1 MGRDPVEQLNTNR
14 SFMQRNPAVQR
25 TKNASSS
32 SYRAQG
38 PSGFLRRTRLNPMMR
53 AVAAMLAA
61 GAAFGVAGNAQ
72 AQRAF
77 SAAWMAQKNV
87 AQSTATATGRLP
99 NGQLAS
105 TVTNP
110 LAQQQKANEQLQRS
124 IGNLNL
130 AAQAIA
136 AQQATQAAA
145 RRAAQNAGSDVP
157 DGLVEGGLKV
167 DTNSLT
173 AGWHNA
179 NAPEPSQ
186 VDGRTHV
193 AIQQTGDKAILNWET
208 FNVGRNTTVDFK
220 QQADWAVL
228 NRVNDPAA
236 RPSQIQGQIKA
247 DGTVLIVNRN
257 GIVFNG
263 SSQVN
268 TRNLV
273 AAAASIKDSQFTNG
287 GIYSNGTAPSF
298 IALKEDLGK
307 VEVQAG
313 ARITT
318 KEPDSVTQG
327 GGYVLLL
334 GREVSNAGE
343 ISTGKGQ
350 TQMAAGDSFLI
361 RKGVGTEGNTFSTT
375 RGNEVAAQYVPD
387 STAGKVSN
395 TGLITAREGDITL
408 AGREVR
414 QDGVALASTTVSAR
428 GTVHLL
434 SSAADTLGTVSV
446 GKGAVTAVV
455 IEDDGKA
462 SALDSQRDALIQES
476 GAQDALRAS
485 AFLNGIGAFDNFADL
500 ADRRDQSRIEIVS
513 GGDIRFE
520 GDSLTLAT
528 GGQIAASAARRSFV
542 ADKARLDVSGAVGV
556 SVAMASNNVKVN
568 VQGNELRDSPQNRES
583 GKLFNNDVWID
594 RRNLVRVAPGVGGY
608 EGERWYA
615 AGGLLEVG
623 GYLGNQGHGIG
634 EWAAQGGTVLLGGM
648 EVVTQAGSSVN
659 LSGGSL
665 NVQTGFVNQT
675 WLKGSDGR
683 LYSLNKAPSDMV
695 FDGVYK
701 GFEAEHVRWG
711 KKNTEYFYNPL
722 IGPQRLLENGY
733 TVGRDAG
740 QLLVS
745 APTAVLEGDIV
756 TDVFNGASQTR
767 ARDAIED
774 GYRQVQTAVAR
785 GGALAVGRYSALGR
799 ADLFDTD
806 VRFGDIART
815 TQQMAVADALTAD
828 RIGTLWL
835 DSAQLNAQ
843 HLSVLDIGTL
853 GTLKVEKAVAL
864 TDGGQASLRAAF
876 IDIGADI
883 KARGGTLDVS
893 NIFTSPVASAQ
904 PRALVKDAA
913 SSIMLRDGVTL
924 DLRGRRVD
932 VGTSPED
939 TSTLAAIDGG
949 SVRIESTH
957 GVMIEKGSLID
968 VSSGAA
974 LLAKGKQKGGKGGS
988 VALVAD
994 SSATSTDAKGLLS
1007 LGGEIRGHGVNGGG
1021 TLKIE
1026 TGNALAI
1033 GLDPA
1038 TADASVL
1045 VLDASRLQSGFSNY
1059 DFNGH
1064 AGLSVA
1070 PGAQLDV
1077 AMPVY
1082 RIAPD
1087 TSAGNEGGIALQ
1099 LWTPPLLQQDVP
1111 NRQVLQRQGADLV
1124 LRAQRRVTEGGD
1136 VVIGAGSVV
1145 SVDPGRSI
1153 SLLGS
1158 GKSSFVVDGRL
1169 NAWGGGIAIDIEA
1182 PDFTSPV
1189 STSLQEHNRS
1199 VWIGEGAVLDVA
1211 ARAQTGVDASGRRY
1225 GSVRKGGTISIGGAL
1240 DWEAKG
1246 AAKAPDLALVI
1257 RPGAVLDASGS
1268 SAAIDVPV
1276 GGLWREM
1283 NVASDGGSIVL
1294 KSAHSLYLDGTLRA
1308 HAGGAN
1314 AAGGTLAV
1322 ALETPVFSKIYSLDD
1337 AIRQARELTL
1347 SQTQQ
1352 PSGLPLTLKPGQAD
1366 AALAYGK
1373 GRLGVDQVKGGGF
1386 GNLSLLVNGLLSFDG
1401 NVDLTT
1407 AQSLRIYAGSFALA
1421 DSAATDSHVRLAS
1434 SYLRLAGV
1442 TGAPTKDGEVVYTT
1456 TWRHG
1461 ASTRTSEAV
1470 FAAEADHIDIR
1481 DRVGFG
1487 AHGEIALTAGPAV
1500 VVDRRGFDTVNMT
1513 SRGDL
1518 RLLGGTPALGL
1529 LGATTT
1535 ELATMGD
1542 LTLTAAQIYPATGA
1556 NAQIR
1561 AGYDAGR
1568 VLDIRRQVEGDVAMP
1583 QSAFGILALGGDTV
1597 RQGGIVR
1604 APLGNLIVGQDG
1616 RSTYE
1621 ARASLVD
1628 LLPGSITSV
1637 SGAGLLMPYGGTTDG
1652 IGYSVAGHAIDK
1664 RAIGSSGILL
1674 TGDSVVGQAGALL
1687 DLSGGGE
1694 LTGAGFVSGRGG
1706 SVDVLRTPLANA
1718 NPANTFSNRGNG
1730 VYAIMPGFQGGY
1742 APMSPDAGASEPAI
1756 ARQITLDHDVAGL
1769 KAGTY
1774 TLLPSTYALLPGA
1787 FRVELGAERALPTA
1801 PLPVGNGSYVASG
1814 YLGVA
1819 NTAVK
1824 SSLASPLVVTPAAMV
1839 KQHATYNEMGYDA
1852 FVAADAA
1859 RRGGVRGEIAA
1870 DARNLQ
1876 LDYFY
1881 SKPKDGVSMLQFDGT
1896 ARFNPAAGSTGFGGT
1911 LSVTAVALEVT
1922 APGAGRTD
1930 GFGGA
1935 SVQADQLNAFG
1946 APRMIVGGR
1955 IDLPYADNYATFKS
1969 NAGHVVVRSG
1979 ATLRGAEIFLVADGY
1994 GDGIQVEQGASLNT
2008 LGAGAPAYDSTDG
2021 VVFSPG
2027 RAAVL
2032 GLSNGWIN
2040 LMPPVAEATP
2050 VAIQVGVCPSG
2061 ACSGQTTLYGEGT
2074 LAVATNRSF
2083 TMADTVRYGA
2093 KNLLLA
2099 VSSVNLGSDAALQQ
2113 AAANGQLPAGLSMNQ
2128 GILANLLAGNQS
2140 EGVPAVE
2147 TLVLNARESVNMYG
2161 AVSLD
2166 TLDPTTGVSS
2176 IERLVLG
2183 TPAIYGYGGADDTAK
2198 ITTGEFIWTGL
2209 TPRPPGS
2216 GEIFPGENAPGGTIG
2231 SLLGHG
2237 TLDVSATRI
2246 VLGHAPNTQPD
2257 AGFSADRL
2265 ALGFGTVNLNA
2276 SERITANAKGTLG
2289 VYEQQ
2294 GAYVTGKG
2302 YEYTGGQLNLRA
2314 PLLTGEAGSNNRIT
2328 AGGDIAVSARAG
2340 AQPAGEAPLGAQLA
2354 LTGRNITIDGTVG
2367 LPSGTLQL
2375 TASGDVTLG
2384 AGSRIDLAGQAVKFF
2399 EQTRYSRGGDLE
2411 VTSTAGNI
2419 VQAAGA
2425 VIDLSATHNRGGTMQ
2440 ATALGAGVGRID
2452 LGGRLLGTASG
2463 AYDAGGTV
2471 VPYDAAEIN
2480 VRGQTVA
2487 DFAGLNTR
2495 LNEGGVTG
2503 ARRFQIKQGDLS
2515 IGDEVKARVVEVT
2528 VDGGSL
2534 AVNGRIDASGFQIG
2548 AIRLAAKG
2556 DLMVNGTLD
2565 AHATGLR
2572 VDSYGKII
2580 DSPNRAIVDL
2590 TSTNGTLT
2598 LGSGAAI
2605 DLRAGTGV
2613 SAAQG
2618 NDGAARGTLAL
2629 NAPRRGDN
2637 DVAIGVNGTPAIQ
2650 GAKTI
2655 AVNAFRTY
2663 SDLAYATAPDVT
2675 GRTPQLITQ
2684 KFFDEVVDPEN
2695 SAFMNKALA
2704 NTSLSSRMAGLGRY
2718 HLRPGV
2724 EIVSQTADGDLSVVG
2739 DIDLS
2744 GYRYGPGANRNDPA
2758 RRGFGEPGVLVI
2770 RAGGNLNVYGSI
2782 NDGFAPPPATPD
2794 DKGWYLTEQRTK
2806 FGIPFTPDGGDIV
2819 VPIDGVVLD
2828 KGTVFPKDALL
2839 NYDVPAEAM
2848 VLPAGT
2854 VLPVTVTLG
2863 AAYTLPAGTVLRADV
2878 YYADGS
2884 LRLKAGTVLTDAV
2897 VLDSGMQLGAGTA
2910 LRGEASVQ
2918 ALVWP
2923 KGVRLPVA
2931 MKADG
2936 TIALARGALI
2946 PSMTDVQLPGDAAV
2960 NLRPEVDGVQGRNWA
2975 VAPML
2980 GQGATSWSLQLT
2992 AGADL
2997 ESADRR
3003 AVDPAKHG
3011 ALILADSHAMY
3022 NVRLTPGGTGFVW
3035 GPGGPALGYEEGT
3048 PVGELEFSVGYCDWG
3063 GPDACKV
3070 DPTRLSYFWGPGG
3083 VDLDPSFVE
3092 GTPVLPDYVTI
3103 CEWGPGICTTVINPV
3118 RDVTKYTPLSPMF
3131 SVLRTGTGDL
3141 GLAAAGNFVM
3151 ESPFGV
3157 YTAGTRSAPLLDANG
3172 LDPFN
3177 LARGNA
3183 VGGSVIGPQT
3193 ADYSAALAAY
3203 QAWYP
3208 EHGGNLDITVGGNVV
3223 GDVWGH
3229 FSGERAQMPSAAV
3242 GNWLWRQG
3250 SGTALAGS
3258 DRIATSWWINFGT
3271 YALPADVEFSTDSS
3285 PEPYLVGFTGVG
3297 TLGGGNLTLRA
3308 GGDAG
3313 LTRQLGNGQL
3323 WQRSEAI
3330 VAAVGST
3337 GRVDANGQLTLTGG
3351 GDLQLRTGGVVNPNL
3366 AAAQYASAGVNAQY
3380 QDLNGALVNLRGAA
3394 TVSAA
3399 AIGGIELRYRKAE
3412 RSIPGQEGDAMDTRP
3427 INPFVP
3433 TIGIGN
3439 AGIVLVPGDSAMYL
3453 DTPGDLVLTSVADAG
3468 RARVPNSSAFT
3479 FGGAEYGIGQGWFT
3493 LWTDRTAIN
3502 LFSAGGNL
3510 TPGTDLANLQP
3521 SGRYLGSINMSDNVT
3536 VYPSILRATAA
3547 SGSLYHGFS
3556 ATPGTQAPGRA
3567 LVLAPSAS
3575 GALEFL
3581 AGNSLFGGGY
3591 PVGMS
3596 GAVTPLPTPWA
3607 PAFVGYDA
3615 MQRPVV
3621 YNTSAEGSLTGSLG
3635 VPNYGEVDRHPL
3647 FAFGPDTLG
3656 SRALHAADA
3665 PPSLFYAAKGDILGL
3680 ASGTARKVDASGQP
3694 VPETWYRSAAPARI
3708 RAGRDIVGTEAL
3720 IVNNDPRDVSLVQAG
3735 RDILYAN
3742 LQVAG
3747 PGTLEVS
3754 AGRHITQDDR
3764 ASVVSRGALAEGDTR
3779 PGASIAMMAGM
3790 AGMGAM
3796 GVGGADFSAI
3806 ADRYLDPANRA
3817 ESGPG
3822 QSLAGQPGRVAK
3834 TYEGELAA
3842 WLKERYGFVATS
3854 DDVTDPRSALAY
3866 FRALAPEQQRVF
3878 LRSVYFAELRAGGRE
3893 FNDVDGPRYGSYL
3906 RGRGMIATL
3915 FPDLDAAGQEI
3926 VRKGDIVLYG
3936 PSGAH
3941 TDFGGDIQMMAPGGQ
3956 IVVGV
3961 QGAVPPGSAGVIT
3974 QGMGHIQLF
3983 SEGSL
3988 LLGLSRV
3995 MTTFGGDVLAWSEK
4009 GDINAGRGSK
4019 TTLVY
4024 TPPKRVY
4031 DNIGNVKLSSQVPSS
4046 GAGLATLAPIPE
4058 VPAGDMDLIAP
4069 LGTIDAGEAGIRVSG
4084 SVNLAAL
4091 QVVNAGNIQ
4100 VQGKAAGIPVIASV
4114 NVGALTNASAAASQ
4128 AAVAAQDV
4136 MQRERAAARQALPSV
4151 FTVRVLGFGNDAPG
4165 APQSSNGAQGEKFS
4179 YNPESV
4185 VQLLGGGVL
4194 TAAQQQ
4200 ALTPSERRALAR

>member
-1 MGRDPVEQLNTNR
+1 MSNKTFRRAPV
-14 SFMQRNPAVQR
+14 AH
-25 TKNASSS
+25 
-32 SYRAQG
+32 
-38 PSGFLRRTRLNPMMR
+38 
-53 AVAAMLAA
+53 AAALALAMA
-61 GAAFGVAGNAQ
+61 GLAGNAH

-87 AQSTATATGRLP
+87 AQGTATVTGYLP
-99 NGQLAS
+99 NGTPAS
-105 TVTNP
+105 MLTNP
-110 LAQQQKANEQLQRS
+110 LAQQQKANEQLRQS
-124 IGNLNL
+124 LGNLGL

-136 AQQATQAAA
+136 AQQAAQAAA
-145 RRAAQNAGSDVP
+145 RAAAQNDPSVP
-157 DGLVEGGLKV
+157 DGLADGGLKV
-167 DTNSLT
+167 DTNSLS
-173 AGWHNA
+173 AGWLNA
-179 NAPEPSQ
+179 RALNRDSQQQ
-186 VDGRTHV
+186 VDGRTV
-193 AIQQTGDKAILNWET
+193 VTVEQTADKAILNWET

-228 NRVNDPAA
+228 NRVNDPKA

-247 DGTVLIVNRN
+247 DGTVLIANRN
-257 GIVFNG
+257 GVVFSG
-263 SSQVN
+263 TSQTD

-273 AAAASIKDSQFTNG
+273 AAAAHIGDDQFKAR
-287 GIYSNGTAPSF
+287 GIYSNDTAPSF
-298 IALKEDLGK
+298 ATAKDDLGK
-307 VEVQAG
+307 VEVKAG
-313 ARITT
+313 ARLTT
-318 KEPDSVTQG
+318 KEPGSVTQG

-334 GREVSNAGE
+334 GKEVANAGE
-343 ISTGKGQ
+343 IAARKGQ
-350 TQMAAGDSFLI
+350 VQLAAGDSFVI
-361 RKGVGTEGNTFSTT
+361 RKGVGTEANAFSTT
-375 RGNEVAAQYVPD
+375 RGNEIAPQFAAD
-387 STAGKVSN
+387 STSGKVRN
-395 TGLITAREGDITL
+395 TGLLMAREGDITL

-414 QDGVALASTTVSAR
+414 QDGVALATSTVAAR

-434 SSAADTLGTVSV
+434 NSAADTRGNVAV
-446 GKGAVTAVV
+446 GQGAVTAVL

-462 SALDSQRDALIQES
+462 SALDSQRDALLKES
-476 GAQDALRAS
+476 AAQDAARA
-485 AFLNGIGAFDNFADL
+485 LVPPGLFDNL
-500 ADRRDQSRIEIVS
+500 SRLSDRRDQSRIEIVS

-520 GDSLTLAT
+520 GESLTLAT
-528 GGQIAASAARRSFV
+528 GGQIAASATRRSFV
-542 ADKARLDVSGAVGV
+542 ADRARLDVSGAVGV
-556 SVAMASNNVKVN
+556 NVSMASNNVKVS
-568 VQGNELRDSPQNRES
+568 VQGNETRDAPRNRES
-583 GKLFNNDVWID
+583 GALFNNDVWID
-594 RRNLVRVAPGVGGY
+594 RRKLVRVAPGVGGY

-634 EWAAQGGTVLLGGM
+634 EWAAQGGTVVLGGS
-648 EVVTQAGSSVN
+648 EVVTQAGSNVN

-665 NVQTGFVNQT
+665 NVQTGFMNQT

-683 LYSLNKAPSDMV
+683 LYSLDKAPSDLL

-711 KKNTEYFYNPL
+711 KANTDYFYNPL
-722 IGPQRLLENGY
+722 IAPQRVLENGY

-740 QLLVS
+740 RLVVS
-745 APTAVLEGDIV
+745 APTAVLEGEIV
-756 TDVFNGASQTR
+756 AEVFNGAQQTR
-767 ARDAIED
+767 ARDAALDD
-774 GYRQVQTAVAR
+774 GYRQSQTAVAR
-785 GGALAVGRYSALGR
+785 GGVLAVGHYGALGR
-799 ADLFDTD
+799 IDLFDTD
-806 VRFGDIART
+806 VRFGDVAAI
-815 TQQMAVADALTAD
+815 TQQMAAADALAD
-828 RIGTLWL
+828 ERINTLWL
-835 DSAQLNAQ
+835 DAAHLNAQ
-843 HLSVLDIGTL
+843 HLSVLDVGTR
-853 GTLKVEKAVAL
+853 GSVNVDKAL
-864 TDGGQASLRAAF
+864 TLADGGRLNLLGAF
-876 IDIGADI
+876 IDIGADVTV
-883 KARGGTLDVS
+883 RGGTLEAGNV
-893 NIFTSPVASAQ
+893 FTSPVAGAQ
-904 PRALVKDAA
+904 PRALVKDAD
-913 SSIMLRDGVTL
+913 SSLTVRDGVTL

-932 VGTSPED
+932 IGTSPED
-939 TSTLAAIDGG
+939 TATLAVIDGG
-949 SVRIESTH
+949 TVRMEPTH
-957 GVMIEKGSLID
+957 GMTIGQGSLID

-974 LLAKGKQKGGKGGS
+974 LLAKGKQKGGKGGN
-988 VALVAD
+988 VTLVAD
-994 SSATSTDAKGLLS
+994 STATSTDAQGRLS

-1021 TLKIE
+1021 TLKLE
-1026 TGNALAI
+1026 TGNALVI

-1038 TADASVL
+1038 LSDATQL
-1045 VLDASRLQSGFSNY
+1045 VLDASRLQSGFSSY

-1064 AGLSVA
+1064 AGLTVA

-1077 AMPVY
+1077 VMPVY
-1082 RIAPD
+1082 RIAPG
-1087 TSAGNEGGIALQ
+1087 AGADHEGGLALQ
-1099 LWTPPLLQQDVP
+1099 LWTPPLLQQDAV
-1111 NRQVLQRQGADLV
+1111 NRQVVQRQGADLV
-1124 LRAQRRVTEGGD
+1124 LRSQRRNTEGGNLA
-1136 VVIGAGSVV
+1136 IGAGAVV
-1145 SVDPGRSI
+1145 TVDAGRSI
-1153 SLLGS
+1153 QLLGS
-1158 GKSSFVVDGRL
+1158 GKSSFVIDGRL
-1169 NAWGGGIAIDIEA
+1169 NAWGGRIGIDIEA
-1182 PDFTSPV
+1182 PAFTMPESP
-1189 STSLQEHNRS
+1189 SLQPHQRS

-1211 ARAQTGVDASGRRY
+1211 ARAQTGIDSDGRRY
-1225 GSVRKGGTISIGGAL
+1225 GTVRNGGTISIGGGL

-1246 AAKAPDLALVI
+1246 AAHAPDLAIVI

-1268 SAAIDVPV
+1268 HARIDVPAV
-1276 GGLWREM
+1276 GSLWRELD
-1283 NVASDGGSIVL
+1283 VASDGGSIVL

-1322 ALETPVFSKIYSLDD
+1322 ALEAPVFSRFFAPDD
-1337 AIRQARELTL
+1337 AVRQSRELVL

-1352 PSGLPLTLKPGQAD
+1352 PSGLPATLRPGHAD

-1373 GRLGVDQVKGGGF
+1373 GRLGVDQVRDGGF

-1421 DSAATDSHVRLAS
+1421 DSAATDSNVRLAS

-1470 FAAEADHIDIR
+1470 FTAEADHIDIR

-1561 AGYDAGR
+1561 AGYDTGR

-1604 APLGNLIVGQDG
+1604 APLGNLILGQDG

-1637 SGAGLLMPYGGTTDG
+1637 SGVGLLMPYGGTTDG
-1652 IGYSVAGHAIDK
+1652 IGYSVAGNAIDK

-1718 NPANTFSNRGNG
+1718 NPANTFSQAGNG
-1730 VYAIMPGFQGGY
+1730 VYAIVPGFQGGY
-1742 APMSPDAGASEPAI
+1742 APVSPDAGAGEPAI
-1756 ARQITLDHDVAGL
+1756 GRQVTLDHDVGGL

-1787 FRVELGAERALPTA
+1787 FRVEVGAPSALPAA
-1801 PLPVGNGSYVASG
+1801 PLPAGYGSYVASG

-1824 SSLASPLVVTPAAMV
+1824 SSLASPLVVTPAAVV

-1896 ARFNPAAGSTGFGGT
+1896 ARFNPAAGSAGFGGT

-1922 APGAGRTD
+1922 APGAGRTA

-1969 NAGHVVVRSG
+1969 NTGHIVVRSG
-1979 ATLRGAEIFLVADGY
+1979 ATLRGAEIFLVAGGY

-2021 VVFSPG
+2021 VVFSAG
-2027 RAAVL
+2027 RTAVL

-2050 VAIQVGVCPSG
+2050 VTIQVGICPSG

-2113 AAANGQLPAGLSMNQ
+2113 ASANGQLPSGLSMNQ
-2128 GILANLLAGNQS
+2128 GILANLLAGNKG

-2147 TLVLNARESVNMYG
+2147 TLVLNARESVNIYG

-2183 TPAIYGYGGADDTAK
+2183 TPAIYGYGGAGDTAK

-2216 GEIFPGENAPGGTIG
+2216 GEIFPGENAPGGAIG

-2328 AGGDIAVSARAG
+2328 AGGDIVVSAPAG
-2340 AQPAGEAPLGAQLA
+2340 AQSAGDVPLGAQLA
-2354 LTGRNITIDGTVG
+2354 LTGRHITIDGTVG
-2367 LPSGTLQL
+2367 LPSGKLQL
-2375 TASGDVTLG
+2375 TASGDVTLT
-2384 AGSRIDLAGQAVKFF
+2384 ANSRIDLAGQPVKFF

-2419 VQAAGA
+2419 VQAAGS

-2440 ATALGAGVGRID
+2440 ATALGAGAGRID
-2452 LGGRLLGTASG
+2452 LGGRILGTASG

-2503 ARRFQIKQGDLS
+2503 ARRFQIKQGDLA
-2515 IGDEVKARVVEVT
+2515 IGDEVKARVVEVA

-2534 AVNGRIDASGFQIG
+2534 TVNGRIDASGFQVG

-2556 DLMVNGTLD
+2556 DLTVNGTLD

-2590 TSTNGTLT
+2590 TSTHGTLT
-2598 LGSGAAI
+2598 LGSGVAI

-2663 SDLAYATAPDVT
+2663 SDLAYATEPDVT

-2695 SAFMNKALA
+2695 SAFIDKALA
-2704 NTSLSSRMAGLGRY
+2704 NTSLSARLAGLGSY

-2744 GYRYGPGANRNDPA
+2744 GYRYGPGADRNDPA

-2794 DKGWYLTEQRTK
+2794 DKGWYLAEQRTK
-2806 FGIPFTPDGGDIV
+2806 FGTPFTPDGGDIV

-2848 VLPAGT
+2848 VLPTGT
-2854 VLPVTVTLG
+2854 VLPVTATLG
-2863 AAYTLPAGTVLRADV
+2863 AAYTLPAGTVLRANV

-2884 LRLKAGTVLTDAV
+2884 LRLKAGTVLGEAV
-2897 VLDSGMQLGAGTA
+2897 TLDSGMQLGAGTA

-3022 NVRLTPGGTGFVW
+3022 NVRLMPGGTGFVW

-3092 GTPVLPDYVTI
+3092 GTPVLPDYVTL
-3103 CEWGPGICTTVINPV
+3103 CEWGPSICTTVINPV
-3118 RDVTKYTPLSPMF
+3118 KDVTRYTPLSPMF

-3141 GLAAAGNFVM
+3141 GLAAAGNLVM

-3157 YTAGTRSAPLLDANG
+3157 YTAGTRSAPLRDANG

-3229 FSGERAQMPSAAV
+3229 FAGERAQMPSAAV

-3271 YALPADVEFSTDSS
+3271 YALPAGVEFSTDSS
-3285 PEPYLVGFTGVG
+3285 PEPYLVGFTGMG

-3313 LTRQLGNGQL
+3313 LTTRLGNAPL

-3351 GDLQLRTGGVVNPNL
+3351 GDLQLRIGGVVNPNL
-3366 AAAQYASAGVNAQY
+3366 AAAQYASYGVNAQY

-3427 INPFVP
+3427 IDPFVP

-3468 RARVPNSSAFT
+3468 RARVPNSSAFKL
-3479 FGGAEYGIGQGWFT
+3479 GGTEYGIGQGWFT

-3621 YNTSAEGSLTGSLG
+3621 YNTSSEGSLTGSLG

-3680 ASGTARKVDASGQP
+3680 ASGTARKVDSSGQP

-3720 IVNNDPRDVSLVQAG
+3720 IVNNDPRDVSLIEAG

-3742 LQVAG
+3742 VQVAG
-3747 PGTLEVS
+3747 PGALEIS

-3790 AGMGAM
+3790 GAAGP
-3796 GVGGADFSAI
+3796 DFSAI
-3806 ADRYLDPANRA
+3806 VDRYLDPAKRA

-3822 QSLAGQPGRVAK
+3822 QSLASQPGRVVK
-3834 TYEGELAA
+3834 TYDAELAA

-3854 DDVTDPRSALAY
+3854 ADVKDPGSALAY
-3866 FRALAPEQQRVF
+3866 FKALAPEQQRVF
-3878 LRSVYFAELRAGGRE
+3878 LRGVYFAELRAGGRE
-3893 FNDVDGPRYGSYL
+3893 YNDVDGPRYGSYL

-3926 VRKGDIVLYG
+3926 VRTGDIILYG
-3936 PSGAH
+3936 PSGVH
-3941 TDFGGDIQMMAPGGQ
+3941 TDFGGDIQMLAPGGQ

-3974 QGMGHIQLF
+3974 QGSGHIQLF

-3995 MTTFGGDVLAWSEK
+3995 MTTFGGDVLAWSEQ

-4046 GAGLATLAPIPE
+4046 GAGLATLAPIAE

-4091 QVVNAGNIQ
+4091 QVVNAANIQ
-4100 VQGKAAGIPVIASV
+4100 VKGQSAGLPVVASV
-4114 NVGALTNASAAASQ
+4114 NVGALSNASAAASQ
-4128 AAVAAQDV
+4128 ATAAAQDV
-4136 MQRERAAARQALPSV
+4136 MQRERAAARQSLPSV
-4151 FTVRVLGFGNDAPG
+4151 FSVRVLGFGNEPADGAAAPSDAGRATARPVG
-4165 APQSSNGAQGEKFS
+4165 YDESSPVQVLGRGPLGDAQKTKLTAQERR
-4179 YNPESV
+4179 
-4185 VQLLGGGVL
+4185 LLG
-4194 TAAQQQ
+4194 Q
-4200 ALTPSERRALAR
+4200 

>member
-1 MGRDPVEQLNTNR
+1 MSKQTFRRAPV
-14 SFMQRNPAVQR
+14 AH
-25 TKNASSS
+25 
-32 SYRAQG
+32 
-38 PSGFLRRTRLNPMMR
+38 
-53 AVAAMLAA
+53 AVAIALAMA
-61 GAAFGVAGNAQ
+61 GIAGNAQ

-87 AQSTATATGRLP
+87 AQGTAAATGYLP
-99 NGQLAS
+99 NGTPAS
-105 TVTNP
+105 MLTNP
-110 LAQQQKANEQLQRS
+110 LAQQQKASEQLQRS
-124 IGNLNL
+124 LGNLNL

-136 AQQATQAAA
+136 AQQAAQAAA
-145 RRAAQNAGSDVP
+145 RLAAQNGGSDVP

-179 NAPEPSQ
+179 NAPTSGTAG
-186 VDGRTHV
+186 GRTTV
-193 AIQQTGDKAILNWET
+193 TIQQTGDKAILNWET
-208 FNVGRNTTVDFK
+208 FNVGRNTTVDFR
-220 QQADWAVL
+220 QQAEWAVL

-236 RPSQIQGQIKA
+236 RPSQIRGQIKG
-247 DGTVLIVNRN
+247 DGTVLIANRN
-257 GIVFNG
+257 GVVFSG
-263 SSQVN
+263 SSQVD

-273 AAAASIKDSQFTNG
+273 AAAASIKDSQFTTG

-298 IALKEDLGK
+298 TTLKEDLGK

-318 KEPDSVTQG
+318 REPGSVTQG

-334 GREVSNAGE
+334 GKEVSNAGE
-343 ISTGKGQ
+343 ISTRKGQ

-375 RGNEVAAQYVPD
+375 RGNEVAPQFVPD

-408 AGREVR
+408 AGRDVR
-414 QDGVALASTTVSAR
+414 QDGVAVASTTVSAR

-434 SSAADTLGTVSV
+434 NSASDKLGNVAM
-446 GKGAVTAVV
+446 GQGAVTAVV

-462 SALDSQRDALIQES
+462 SALDSQRDALVKDS
-476 GAQDALRAS
+476 AAQDALRFATP
-485 AFLNGIGAFDNFADL
+485 ANGFDNLANL

-520 GDSLTLAT
+520 GESLTLAT

-634 EWAAQGGTVLLGGM
+634 EWAAQGGTVVLGGK

-665 NVQTGFVNQT
+665 NVQTGFINQS

-695 FDGVYK
+695 FEGVYK
-701 GFEAEHVRWG
+701 GFEAEHARGG

-740 QLLVS
+740 RLVVS

-756 TDVFNGASQTR
+756 ADVFNGASQTR

-799 ADLFDTD
+799 VDLFDTD

-815 TQQMAVADALTAD
+815 TQQMAAADALAAD

-864 TDGGQASLRAAF
+864 ADGGQASLRGAF

-883 KARGGTLDVS
+883 TARGGKLDAS
-893 NIFTSPVASAQ
+893 NMFTSPLAGAQ

-913 SSIMLRDGVTL
+913 SSITLRDGVVL

-939 TSTLAAIDGG
+939 SATLAAIDGG

-957 GVMIEKGSLID
+957 GVTIEKGSLID

-994 SSATSTDAKGLLS
+994 SFATATDAKGVLS

-1038 TADASVL
+1038 ASDASTL
-1045 VLDASRLQSGFSNY
+1045 VLDASRLQSGFSAY
-1059 DFNGH
+1059 DLNGH

-1087 TSAGNEGGIALQ
+1087 TTAGNEGGIALQ
-1099 LWTPPLLQQDVP
+1099 LWTPPLLQQDAA
-1111 NRQVLQRQGADLV
+1111 NRQVLQRQGADLT

-1136 VVIGAGSVV
+1136 VTIGAGSVV
-1145 SVDPGRSI
+1145 TVDPGRAI
-1153 SLLGS
+1153 RLLG
-1158 GKSSFVVDGRL
+1158 GGRSSFVVDGRL
-1169 NAWGGGIAIDIEA
+1169 NAWGGSIAIDIEA
-1182 PDFTSPV
+1182 PDFTSPL
-1189 STSLQEHNRS
+1189 STSLQAHNRS

-1211 ARAQTGVDASGRRY
+1211 ARAQTGVDANGRRY
-1225 GSVRKGGTISIGGAL
+1225 GTVRNGGTISIGGAL
-1240 DWEAKG
+1240 DWEAQG
-1246 AAKAPDLALVI
+1246 AARAPDLALVI

-1268 SAAIDVPV
+1268 SAAIDVPAH
-1276 GGLWREM
+1276 GRWREL
-1283 NVASDGGSIVL
+1283 NVASNGGSIVL

-1322 ALETPVFSKIYSLDD
+1322 ALETPVFSSLYPVDNE
-1337 AIRQARELTL
+1337 IRRAHELVL

-1352 PSGLPLTLKPGQAD
+1352 PSGLPATLKPGQAD

-1373 GRLGVDQVKGGGF
+1373 GRLGVDQVQGGGF

-1401 NVDLTT
+1401 SVDLST

-1421 DSAATDSHVRLAS
+1421 DGAATDSQVRLAS
-1434 SYLRLAGV
+1434 SYLRMAGV
-1442 TGAPTKDGEVVYTT
+1442 TTAPKRDNEALYTT

-1461 ASTRTSEAV
+1461 ASTRPSDAV
-1470 FAAEADHIDIR
+1470 FTAEADQIDIR

-1487 AHGEIALTAGPAV
+1487 AHGEIAMKTGPAQ
-1500 VVDRRGFDTVNMT
+1500 VVDRRGFDKVNMT

-1518 RLLGGTPALGL
+1518 RMLGGTPALGL

-1535 ELATMGD
+1535 ELATKGD
-1542 LTLTAAQIYPATGA
+1542 LTITAAQIYPATGV
-1556 NAQIR
+1556 NAQIV
-1561 AGYDAGR
+1561 AGYDKGR

-1616 RSTYE
+1616 RSTFE
-1621 ARASLVD
+1621 ARASLLE
-1628 LLPGSITSV
+1628 LLPGSVTSV
-1637 SGAGLLMPYGGTTDG
+1637 SGAGLRMPYGGTTDG
-1652 IGYSVAGHAIDK
+1652 IGYSYAGKPIDK
-1664 RAIGSSGILL
+1664 RAVGRSGILL
-1674 TGDSVVGQAGALL
+1674 TGDSVVGHQGALL

-1694 LTGAGFVSGRGG
+1694 LTGAGFITGRGG

-1718 NPANTFSNRGNG
+1718 NPANTFSKAGNG
-1730 VYAIMPGFQGGY
+1730 VYAIVPGFQGGY
-1742 APMSPDAGASEPAI
+1742 APVSPDAGAAEPAI
-1756 ARQITLDHDVAGL
+1756 GQQITLDTDVAGL

-1787 FRVELGAERALPTA
+1787 FRVELGAESALPT
-1801 PLPVGNGSYVASG
+1801 GSGSHVASG
-1814 YLGVA
+1814 HLGVA

-1824 SSLASPLVVTPAAMV
+1824 SSLSSQLVITPAAAV
-1839 KQHATYNEMGYDA
+1839 KQNASYNPMGYDA
-1852 FVAADAA
+1852 FVVADAA
-1859 RRGGVRGEIAA
+1859 RLGGVRGEIAA
-1870 DARNLQ
+1870 DARNLL

-1881 SKPKDGVSMLQFDGT
+1881 SKPKDGASMLQFDGK
-1896 ARFNPAAGSTGFGGT
+1896 ALFNPAAGSTGFGGT
-1911 LSVTAVALEVT
+1911 LLVKATGIEVL
-1922 APGAGRTD
+1922 APGAARTPD
-1930 GFGGA
+1930 FTGA
-1935 SVQADQLNAFG
+1935 SLQADQLNAFG
-1946 APRMIVGGR
+1946 APRMIVGGS
-1955 IDLPYADNYATFKS
+1955 IELNYADNFATFKS
-1969 NAGHVVVRSG
+1969 DAGSVFVRSG
-1979 ATLRGAEIFLVADGY
+1979 ATLRGAEIFLLAGGY
-1994 GDGIQVEQGASLNT
+1994 GDGINVEQGASLNT
-2008 LGAGAPAYDSTDG
+2008 LGMGAPAYDSSDG
-2021 VVFSPG
+2021 VVFSAG
-2027 RAAVL
+2027 RGAVL

-2040 LMPPVAEATP
+2040 LLPPTLDGSP
-2050 VAIQVGVCPSG
+2050 STIQIGNCPTA
-2061 ACSGQTTLYGEGT
+2061 ACTGNATLYGEGT

-2083 TMADTVRYGA
+2083 TLADNVRYGA
-2093 KNLLLA
+2093 KNLVLA

-2113 AAANGQLPAGLSMNQ
+2113 AAANNQLPSGLSMNQ
-2128 GILANLLAGNQS
+2128 GILATLLAGNKG

-2147 TLVLNARESVNMYG
+2147 TLVLNVRESVNIYG

-2166 TLDPTTGVSS
+2166 TLDPATGVSS

-2183 TPAIYGYGGADDTAK
+2183 TPAIYGYGGAGDTAK

-2209 TPRPPGS
+2209 TPTPTGTNENYPG
-2216 GEIFPGENAPGGTIG
+2216 PNTPGGAIG
-2231 SLLGHG
+2231 SLLGNG
-2237 TLDVSATRI
+2237 TLDVSAARI
-2246 VLGHAPNTQPD
+2246 VLGHGPNTQPD

-2265 ALGFGTVNLNA
+2265 ALGFATVNLNA
-2276 SERITANAKGTLG
+2276 TERITANDKGTLG
-2289 VYEQQ
+2289 VYQRQ
-2294 GAYVTGKG
+2294 GDYVAGKG
-2302 YEYTGGQLNLRA
+2302 YDFSGGNLNLRA
-2314 PLLTGEAGSNNRIT
+2314 PLVTGEAGSSNHIT
-2328 AGGDIAVSARAG
+2328 AGGDILVSSPAGG
-2340 AQPAGEAPLGAQLA
+2340 AQPAGDRTLGAELA
-2354 LTGRNITIDGTVG
+2354 LSGRNVTIDGTIG
-2367 LPSGTLQL
+2367 LASGKLQL
-2375 TASGDVTLG
+2375 SATGDVTLG
-2384 AGSRIDLAGQAVKFF
+2384 ASSRIDLSGQAVKFF
-2399 EQTRYSRGGDLE
+2399 EQTRYSRGGDL
-2411 VTSTAGNI
+2411 VVSSTAGNI
-2419 VQAAGA
+2419 TQSAGS

-2440 ATALGAGVGRID
+2440 ATALGAGAGRID
-2452 LGGRLLGTASG
+2452 LGGRILGTASG
-2463 AYDAGGTV
+2463 SYDAGGTV

-2480 VRGQTVA
+2480 VRGQSVA
-2487 DFAGLNTR
+2487 DFAGLNAR
-2495 LNEGGVTG
+2495 LNEGGVFG
-2503 ARRFQIKQGDLS
+2503 ARRFQIKQGDLA
-2515 IGDEVKARVVEVT
+2515 IGDEVKARQVEVV

-2534 AVNGRIDASGFQIG
+2534 AVNGRIDASGFQVG
-2548 AIRLAAKG
+2548 SIRLAAKG
-2556 DLMVNGTLD
+2556 DLTVNGTLD
-2565 AHATGLR
+2565 AHGTGLR

-2590 TSTNGTLT
+2590 TSTQGTLT
-2598 LGSGAAI
+2598 LGGGANI
-2605 DLRAGTGV
+2605 DLRAGTAV
-2613 SAAQG
+2613 NATQG

-2629 NAPRRGDN
+2629 NAPRRGED
-2637 DVAIGVNGTPAIQ
+2637 DVALNVNGSPAIQ
-2650 GAKTI
+2650 GAKSI

-2663 SDLAYATAPDVT
+2663 SDAPPAPAPDVT

-2684 KFFDEVVDPEN
+2684 EFLDKIDVHS
-2695 SAFMNKALA
+2695 SAFIDKALA
-2704 NTSLSSRMAGLGRY
+2704 NASLSARLAGLGSY

-2724 EIVSQTADGDLSVVG
+2724 EIVSKTADGDLSVVG

-2744 GYRYGPGANRNDPA
+2744 GYRYGPGADRNDPA
-2758 RRGFGEPGVLVI
+2758 RRGFGEPGVLVV

-2794 DKGWYLTEQRTK
+2794 DTGWYLSEQRK
-2806 FGIPFTPDGGDIV
+2806 FGQAFTAFGGDIV

-2828 KGTVFPKDALL
+2828 KGTVFPKDAVL
-2839 NYDVPAEAM
+2839 NYDMPAQAM
-2848 VLPAGT
+2848 VLPGGT
-2854 VLPVTVTLG
+2854 VVPVDVTLG
-2863 AAYTLPAGTVLRADV
+2863 AAYMLPAGTVLRANV
-2878 YYADGS
+2878 YNADGS
-2884 LRLKAGTVLTDAV
+2884 VRLKAGTVLGEAV
-2897 VLDSGMQLGAGTA
+2897 ALDSGMKLGAGTS
-2910 LRGEASVQ
+2910 LRGDASVL

-2923 KGVRLPVA
+2923 KGVRMPTA
-2931 MKADG
+2931 MKAAS
-2936 TIALARGALI
+2936 TISLLRGALI
-2946 PSMTDVQLPGDAAV
+2946 PSMTDVELPNDEAV
-2960 NLRPEVDGVQGRNWA
+2960 NLRPVVDGVQGRNWA

-2980 GQGATSWSLQLT
+2980 GQGASSWSLQLT

-3011 ALILADSHAMY
+3011 SIILADSHAMT
-3022 NVRLTPGGTGFVW
+3022 NVKIVPGGTGLVW
-3035 GPGGPALGYEEGT
+3035 GPAAPDWGFEVGA
-3048 PVGELEFSVGYCDWG
+3048 PVEDWVIDAGYCDFL
-3063 GPDACKV
+3063 GPDGCLV
-3070 DPTRLSYFWGPGG
+3070 DPVRIVKKWGPDG
-3083 VDLDPSFVE
+3083 VKLDPSFKE
-3092 GTPVLPDYVTI
+3092 GELVPDNQLFRCDSGNAAICVTF
-3103 CEWGPGICTTVINPV
+3103 INPV
-3118 RDVTKYTPLSPMF
+3118 KDIARHTLLSPMF
-3131 SVLRTGTGDL
+3131 SVVRTGTGDL
-3141 GLAAAGNFVM
+3141 GAAAAGNFIM
-3151 ESPFGV
+3151 ESPFGF

-3177 LARGNA
+3177 LPRGKTLD
-3183 VGGSVIGPQT
+3183 GSEIGAQ
-3193 ADYSAALAAY
+3193 ANDYGAALAAY

-3208 EHGGNLDITVGGNVV
+3208 EHGGNVDIAVRGNVL
-3223 GDVWGH
+3223 GDVWGN
-3229 FSGERAQMPSAAV
+3229 FGGDRPQVPSASV

-3258 DRIATSWWINFGT
+3258 DSIATAWWINFGA
-3271 YALPADVEFSTDSS
+3271 YAVPPYQRFGDGST
-3285 PEPYLVGFTGVG
+3285 EPYLVGFTGMG
-3297 TLGGGNLTLRA
+3297 TLGGGNLTLRT

-3313 LTRQLGNGQL
+3313 LSKRLGNGQS
-3323 WQRSEAI
+3323 WARSEAI

-3337 GRVDANGQLTLTGG
+3337 GRVDANGNMTLTGG
-3351 GDLQLRTGGVVNPNL
+3351 GDLQLRIGGAINPNL
-3366 AAAQYASAGVNAQY
+3366 AAAQYASHGSNAQY
-3380 QDLNGALVNLRGAA
+3380 LDLNGALVNLRGTTA
-3394 TVSAA
+3394 VSAS
-3399 AIGGIELRYRKAE
+3399 AIGGIELRYRKAV
-3412 RSIPGQEGDAMDTRP
+3412 RAIPGQEGDAMDTRP
-3427 INPFVP
+3427 IDPFTA

-3439 AGIVLVPGDSAMYL
+3439 AGIVLVPGDSAVYL
-3453 DTPGDLVLTSVADAG
+3453 DTPGDLVMASVVDPG
-3468 RARVPNSSAFT
+3468 RAVVPNTSAFT
-3479 FGGAEYGIGQGWFT
+3479 LGGTAYNGGQSWFT
-3493 LWTDRTAIN
+3493 LWTGRTAIN

-3510 TPGTDLANLQP
+3510 TPGTDSANIRP
-3521 SGRYLGSINMSDNVT
+3521 GSGDFGSVNVSDNAT

-3547 SGSLYHGFS
+3547 SGSLYYGFS
-3556 ATPGTQAPGRA
+3556 AVPGAQAAGRA
-3567 LVLAPSAS
+3567 LVLAPSPS
-3575 GALEFL
+3575 GELEFL
-3581 AGNSLFGGGY
+3581 AGTSLFGGGY
-3591 PVGMS
+3591 PVSMS
-3596 GAVTPLPTPWA
+3596 GAVTPLPTPLA
-3607 PAFVGYDA
+3607 PAFVGYDTL
-3615 MQRPVV
+3615 QKPLV
-3621 YNTSAEGSLTGSLG
+3621 YNTSAQGPVGAGELIPVHGAL
-3635 VPNYGEVDRHPL
+3635 NYFPL

-3665 PPSLFYAAKGDILGL
+3665 PPTLFYAVKGDILGL
-3680 ASGTARKVDASGQP
+3680 ASGTARKVNSGGIP
-3694 VPETWYRSAAPARI
+3694 TVETWNRSAAPARI
-3708 RAGRDIVGTEAL
+3708 RAGRDIVGTDAL
-3720 IVNNDPRDVSLVQAG
+3720 IVNNDPRDVSLIEAG

-3742 LQVAG
+3742 VQVAG
-3747 PGTLEVS
+3747 PGALEIS

-3764 ASVVSRGALAEGDTR
+3764 ASVVSRGALAEGDSR

-3790 AGMGAM
+3790 GAM
-3796 GVGGADFSAI
+3796 GVGGPDFSAI
-3806 ADRYLDPANRA
+3806 ADRYLDPAKRA
-3817 ESGPG
+3817 ASGPG
-3822 QSLAGQPGRVAK
+3822 ESLASQPDRVVK
-3834 TYEGELAA
+3834 TYDVELAA
-3842 WLKERYGFVATS
+3842 WLAERYGFVATS
-3854 DDVTDPRSALAY
+3854 KDPKDPGSAQAY
-3866 FRALAPEQQRVF
+3866 FKTLAPEQQRVF
-3878 LRSVYFAELRAGGRE
+3878 LRNVYFAELRAGGRE
-3893 FNDVDGPRYGSYL
+3893 YNDVDGPRYGSYL

-3926 VRKGDIVLYG
+3926 VRKGDIVMYG
-3936 PSGAH
+3936 PSGVH

-4031 DNIGNVKLSSQVPSS
+4031 DNVGNVKLSSQVPSS

-4084 SVNLAAL
+4084 NVNLAAL
-4091 QVVNAGNIQ
+4091 QVVNAANIQ
-4100 VQGKAAGIPVIASV
+4100 VKGESAGLPVVAAV

-4128 AAVAAQDV
+4128 AATAAQDA
-4136 MQRERAAARQALPSV
+4136 MQRERAAARQSLPSV
-4151 FTVRVLGFGNDAPG
+4151 FTVRVLGFGDEPASGGPG
-4165 APQSSNGAQGEKFS
+4165 AGEVRGAAATKVGYDANS
-4179 YNPESV
+4179 P
-4185 VQLLGGGVL
+4185 VQVLGRGALGDAQKAKLTAEERRLLG
-4194 TAAQQQ
+4194 Q
-4200 ALTPSERRALAR
+4200 

>member
-1 MGRDPVEQLNTNR
+1 MSNKTFRRAPV
-14 SFMQRNPAVQR
+14 AH
-25 TKNASSS
+25 
-32 SYRAQG
+32 
-38 PSGFLRRTRLNPMMR
+38 
-53 AVAAMLAA
+53 AAALALAMA
-61 GAAFGVAGNAQ
+61 GLAGNAH

-87 AQSTATATGRLP
+87 AQGTAAVTGYLP
-99 NGQLAS
+99 NGTPAS
-105 TVTNP
+105 MLTNP
-110 LAQQQKANEQLQRS
+110 LAQQQKANEQLRQS
-124 IGNLNL
+124 LGNLGL

-136 AQQATQAAA
+136 AQQAAQAAA
-145 RRAAQNAGSDVP
+145 RAAAQNDPSVP
-157 DGLVEGGLKV
+157 DGLADGGLKV
-167 DTNSLT
+167 DTNSLS
-173 AGWHNA
+173 AGWLNA
-179 NAPEPSQ
+179 RALTRDSQQQ
-186 VDGRTHV
+186 VDGRTV
-193 AIQQTGDKAILNWET
+193 VTVEQTADKAILNWET
-208 FNVGRNTTVDFK
+208 FNVGRHTTVDFK

-228 NRVNDPAA
+228 NRVNDPKA

-247 DGTVLIVNRN
+247 DGTVLIANRN
-257 GIVFNG
+257 GVVFSG
-263 SSQVN
+263 SSQTD

-273 AAAASIKDSQFTNG
+273 AAAAHIGDDQFKAR
-287 GIYSNGTAPSF
+287 GIYSNDTAPSF
-298 IALKEDLGK
+298 TTAKDDLGK
-307 VEVQAG
+307 VEVKAG
-313 ARITT
+313 ARLST
-318 KEPDSVTQG
+318 KEPGSVTQG

-334 GREVSNAGE
+334 GKEVANAGE
-343 ISTGKGQ
+343 IAARKGQ
-350 TQMAAGDSFLI
+350 VQLAAGDSFVI
-361 RKGVGTEGNTFSTT
+361 RKGVGTEANAFSTT
-375 RGNEVAAQYVPD
+375 RGNEIAPQFAAD
-387 STAGKVSN
+387 STSGKVSN
-395 TGLITAREGDITL
+395 TGLLMAREGDITL

-414 QDGVALASTTVSAR
+414 QDGVALATSTVAAR

-434 SSAADTLGTVSV
+434 NSAADTRGNVAV
-446 GKGAVTAVV
+446 GQGAVTAVL

-462 SALDSQRDALIQES
+462 SALDSQRDALLKES
-476 GAQDALRAS
+476 AAQDAARA
-485 AFLNGIGAFDNFADL
+485 LVPPGLFDNL
-500 ADRRDQSRIEIVS
+500 SRLSDRRDQSRIEIVS

-528 GGQIAASAARRSFV
+528 GGQIAASATRRSFV

-556 SVAMASNNVKVN
+556 NVSMTSNNVKVS
-568 VQGNELRDSPQNRES
+568 VQGNETRDAPRNRES
-583 GKLFNNDVWID
+583 GALFNNDVWID
-594 RRNLVRVAPGVGGY
+594 RRKLVRVAPGVGGY

-634 EWAAQGGTVLLGGM
+634 EWAAQGGTVVLGGS
-648 EVVTQAGSSVN
+648 EVVTQAGSNVN

-665 NVQTGFVNQT
+665 NVQTGFMNQT

-683 LYSLNKAPSDMV
+683 LYSLDKAPSDLL

-711 KKNTEYFYNPL
+711 KANTDYFYNPL
-722 IGPQRLLENGY
+722 IAPQRVLENGY

-740 QLLVS
+740 RLVVS
-745 APTAVLEGDIV
+745 APTAVLEGEIV
-756 TDVFNGASQTR
+756 AEVFNGAQQTR
-767 ARDAIED
+767 ARDAALDD
-774 GYRQVQTAVAR
+774 GYRQSQTAVAR
-785 GGALAVGRYSALGR
+785 GGVLAVGHYGALGR
-799 ADLFDTD
+799 IDLFDTD
-806 VRFGDIART
+806 VRFGDVAAI
-815 TQQMAVADALTAD
+815 TQQMAAADALAD
-828 RIGTLWL
+828 ERINTLWL
-835 DSAQLNAQ
+835 DAAHLNAQ
-843 HLSVLDIGTL
+843 HLSVLDVGTR
-853 GTLKVEKAVAL
+853 GSVNVDKAL
-864 TDGGQASLRAAF
+864 TLADGGRLNLLGAF

-883 KARGGTLDVS
+883 TVRGGTLEAGNV
-893 NIFTSPVASAQ
+893 FTSPVAGAQ
-904 PRALVKDAA
+904 PRALVKDAD
-913 SSIMLRDGVTL
+913 SSLTVRDGVTL

-932 VGTSPED
+932 IGTSPED
-939 TSTLAAIDGG
+939 TATLAVIDGG
-949 SVRIESTH
+949 TVRMESTH
-957 GVMIEKGSLID
+957 GVTIGQGSLID

-974 LLAKGKQKGGKGGS
+974 LLAKGKPKGGKGGS
-988 VALVAD
+988 VTLVAD
-994 SSATSTDAKGLLS
+994 STATSTDAQGRLS

-1021 TLKIE
+1021 TLKLE
-1026 TGNALAI
+1026 TGNALVI

-1038 TADASVL
+1038 LSDATQL
-1045 VLDASRLQSGFSNY
+1045 VLDASRLQSGFSGY

-1064 AGLSVA
+1064 AGLTVA

-1077 AMPVY
+1077 VMPVY
-1082 RIAPD
+1082 RIAPG
-1087 TSAGNEGGIALQ
+1087 AGADHEGGLALQ
-1099 LWTPPLLQQDVP
+1099 LWTPPLLQQDAV
-1111 NRQVLQRQGADLV
+1111 NRQVVQRQGADLV
-1124 LRAQRRVTEGGD
+1124 LRSQRRNTEGGNLA
-1136 VVIGAGSVV
+1136 IGAGAVV
-1145 SVDPGRSI
+1145 TVHAGRSI
-1153 SLLGS
+1153 QLLGS
-1158 GKSSFVVDGRL
+1158 GKSSFVIDGRL
-1169 NAWGGGIAIDIEA
+1169 NAWGGRIGIDIEA
-1182 PDFTSPV
+1182 PAFTMPESP
-1189 STSLQEHNRS
+1189 SLQPHQRS
-1199 VWIGEGAVLDVA
+1199 VWIGEAAVLDVA
-1211 ARAQTGVDASGRRY
+1211 ARAQTGIDNDGRRY
-1225 GSVRKGGTISIGGAL
+1225 GTVRNGGTISIGGGL

-1246 AAKAPDLALVI
+1246 AAHAPDLAIVI

-1268 SAAIDVPV
+1268 HARIDVPT
-1276 GGLWREM
+1276 GSLWREID
-1283 NVASDGGSIVL
+1283 VASDGGSIVL

-1322 ALETPVFSKIYSLDD
+1322 ALEAPVFSRFFAPDD
-1337 AIRQARELTL
+1337 AVRQSRELLL

-1352 PSGLPLTLKPGQAD
+1352 PSGLPATLRPGHAD
-1366 AALAYGK
+1366 AALTYGK
-1373 GRLGVDQVKGGGF
+1373 GRLGVDQVRDGGF

-1470 FAAEADHIDIR
+1470 FTAEADHIDIR

-1500 VVDRRGFDTVNMT
+1500 VVDRRGFETVNMT

-1561 AGYDAGR
+1561 AGYDTGR

-1604 APLGNLIVGQDG
+1604 APLGNLILGQDG

-1652 IGYSVAGHAIDK
+1652 IGYSVAGTPIDK
-1664 RAIGSSGILL
+1664 RAIGTSGILL

-1718 NPANTFSNRGNG
+1718 NPANTFSQAGNG
-1730 VYAIMPGFQGGY
+1730 VYAIVPGFQGGY
-1742 APMSPDAGASEPAI
+1742 APVSPDAGAGEPAI
-1756 ARQITLDHDVAGL
+1756 GRQVTLDHDVGGL

-1787 FRVELGAERALPTA
+1787 FRVEVGAPSALPAA
-1801 PLPVGNGSYVASG
+1801 PLPAGYGSYVASG

-1824 SSLASPLVVTPAAMV
+1824 SSLASPLVVTPAAVV

-1896 ARFNPAAGSTGFGGT
+1896 ARFNPAAGSAGFGGT

-1922 APGAGRTD
+1922 APGAGRTA

-1969 NAGHVVVRSG
+1969 NTGHIVVRSG
-1979 ATLRGAEIFLVADGY
+1979 ATLRGAEIFLVAGGY

-2021 VVFSPG
+2021 VVFSAG
-2027 RAAVL
+2027 RTAVL

-2050 VAIQVGVCPSG
+2050 VTIQVGICPSG

-2113 AAANGQLPAGLSMNQ
+2113 AAANGQLPSGLSMNQ
-2128 GILANLLAGNQS
+2128 GILANLLAGNKG

-2147 TLVLNARESVNMYG
+2147 TLVLNARESVNIYG

-2183 TPAIYGYGGADDTAK
+2183 TPAIYGYGGAGDTAK

-2216 GEIFPGENAPGGTIG
+2216 GEIFPGENAPGGAIG

-2237 TLDVSATRI
+2237 TLDVSAARI

-2328 AGGDIAVSARAG
+2328 AGGDIVVSAPAG
-2340 AQPAGEAPLGAQLA
+2340 AQPAGDVPLGAQLA
-2354 LTGRNITIDGTVG
+2354 LTGRRITIDGTVG
-2367 LPSGTLQL
+2367 LPSGKLQL
-2375 TASGDVTLG
+2375 TASGDVTLT
-2384 AGSRIDLAGQAVKFF
+2384 ANSRIDLAGQAVKFF

-2419 VQAAGA
+2419 VQAAGS

-2440 ATALGAGVGRID
+2440 ATALGAGAGRID
-2452 LGGRLLGTASG
+2452 LGGRILGTASG

-2503 ARRFQIKQGDLS
+2503 ARRFQIKQGDLA

-2528 VDGGSL
+2528 LDGGSL
-2534 AVNGRIDASGFQIG
+2534 TVNGRIDASGFQAG

-2556 DLMVNGTLD
+2556 DLTVNGTLD

-2590 TSTNGTLT
+2590 TSTHGTLT
-2598 LGSGAAI
+2598 LGSGVAI

-2663 SDLAYATAPDVT
+2663 SDAPLAEAPDVT
-2675 GRTPQLITQ
+2675 GHVPQLITQ
-2684 KFFDEVVDPEN
+2684 KYLDEIDGHS
-2695 SAFMNKALA
+2695 SAFIDKALA
-2704 NTSLSSRMAGLGRY
+2704 NTSLSARLAGLGSY

-2744 GYRYGPGANRNDPA
+2744 GYRYGPGADRNDPA

-2806 FGIPFTPDGGDIV
+2806 FGTPFTPDGGDIV

-2848 VLPAGT
+2848 VLPTGT

-2863 AAYTLPAGTVLRADV
+2863 AAYTLPAGTVLRANV

-2884 LRLKAGTVLTDAV
+2884 LRLKAGTVLTEAV

-3022 NVRLTPGGTGFVW
+3022 NVRLMPGGTGFVW

-3103 CEWGPGICTTVINPV
+3103 CEWGPSICTTVINPV
-3118 RDVTKYTPLSPMF
+3118 KDVTRYTPLSPMF

-3141 GLAAAGNFVM
+3141 GLAAAGNLVM

-3157 YTAGTRSAPLLDANG
+3157 YTAGTRSAPLLDPNG

-3208 EHGGNLDITVGGNVV
+3208 EHGGNLDIAVGGNVV

-3229 FSGERAQMPSAAV
+3229 FAGERAQMPSAAV

-3271 YALPADVEFSTDSS
+3271 YALPAGVEFSTDSS
-3285 PEPYLVGFTGVG
+3285 PEPYLVGFTGMG

-3313 LTRQLGNGQL
+3313 LTTRLGNAPL

-3351 GDLQLRTGGVVNPNL
+3351 GDLQLRIGGVVNPNL

-3427 INPFVP
+3427 IDPFVP

-3468 RARVPNSSAFT
+3468 RARVPNSSAFKL
-3479 FGGAEYGIGQGWFT
+3479 GGTEYGIGQGWFT

-3591 PVGMS
+3591 PVSMS

-3621 YNTSAEGSLTGSLG
+3621 YNTSSEGSLTGSLG

-3680 ASGTARKVDASGQP
+3680 ASGTARKVDSSGQP

-3720 IVNNDPRDVSLVQAG
+3720 IVNNDPRDVSLIEAG

-3742 LQVAG
+3742 VQVAG
-3747 PGTLEVS
+3747 PGALEIS

-3790 AGMGAM
+3790 GAGGP
-3796 GVGGADFSAI
+3796 DFSAI
-3806 ADRYLDPANRA
+3806 ADRYLDPAKRA

-3822 QSLAGQPGRVAK
+3822 QSLASQPGRVVK
-3834 TYEGELAA
+3834 TYDAELAA

-3854 DDVTDPRSALAY
+3854 ADVKDPGSALAY
-3866 FRALAPEQQRVF
+3866 FKALAPEQQRVF
-3878 LRSVYFAELRAGGRE
+3878 LRGVYFAELRAGGRE
-3893 FNDVDGPRYGSYL
+3893 YNDVDGPRYGSYL

-3926 VRKGDIVLYG
+3926 VRTGDIILYG
-3936 PSGAH
+3936 PSGVH
-3941 TDFGGDIQMMAPGGQ
+3941 TDFGGDIQMLAPGGQ

-3974 QGMGHIQLF
+3974 QGSGHIQLF

-3995 MTTFGGDVLAWSEK
+3995 MTTFGGDVLAWSEQ

-4031 DNIGNVKLSSQVPSS
+4031 DNVGNVKLSSQVPSS
-4046 GAGLATLAPIPE
+4046 GAGLATLAPIAE

-4091 QVVNAGNIQ
+4091 QVVNAANIQ
-4100 VQGKAAGIPVIASV
+4100 VKGQSAGLPVVASV
-4114 NVGALTNASAAASQ
+4114 NVGALSNASAAASQ
-4128 AAVAAQDV
+4128 ATAAAQDV
-4136 MQRERAAARQALPSV
+4136 MQRERAAARQSLPSV
-4151 FTVRVLGFGNDAPG
+4151 FSVRVLGFGNEPADGAAAPSDAGRATARPVG
-4165 APQSSNGAQGEKFS
+4165 YDESSPVQVLGRGPLGDAQKTKLTAQERR
-4179 YNPESV
+4179 
-4185 VQLLGGGVL
+4185 LLG
-4194 TAAQQQ
+4194 Q
-4200 ALTPSERRALAR
+4200 

>member
-1 MGRDPVEQLNTNR
+1 MSNKTFRRAPV
-14 SFMQRNPAVQR
+14 AH
-25 TKNASSS
+25 
-32 SYRAQG
+32 
-38 PSGFLRRTRLNPMMR
+38 
-53 AVAAMLAA
+53 AAALALAMA
-61 GAAFGVAGNAQ
+61 GLAGNAQ

-87 AQSTATATGRLP
+87 AQGTAAATGYLP
-99 NGQLAS
+99 NGTPAS
-105 TVTNP
+105 MLTNP
-110 LAQQQKANEQLQRS
+110 LAQQQKANEQLRQS
-124 IGNLNL
+124 LGNLGL

-136 AQQATQAAA
+136 AQQAAQAAA
-145 RRAAQNAGSDVP
+145 RAAALNEPSVP
-157 DGLVEGGLKV
+157 DGLAEGGLKV
-167 DTNSLT
+167 DTNSLS
-173 AGWHNA
+173 AGWLNA
-179 NAPEPSQ
+179 RALNRDSQKQ
-186 VDGRTHV
+186 VDGRTV
-193 AIQQTGDKAILNWET
+193 VTVEQTSDKAILNWET

-228 NRVNDPAA
+228 NRVNDPKA

-247 DGTVLIVNRN
+247 DGTVLIANRN
-257 GIVFNG
+257 GIVFSG
-263 SSQVN
+263 TSQTD

-273 AAAASIKDSQFTNG
+273 AAAAHIGDEQFKAR
-287 GIYSNGTAPSF
+287 GIYSNDTAPSF
-298 IALKEDLGK
+298 TTRKEDQGK

-313 ARITT
+313 ARLTT
-318 KEPDSVTQG
+318 KEPGSVTQG

-334 GREVSNAGE
+334 GKEVANAGE
-343 ISTGKGQ
+343 IAARKGQ
-350 TQMAAGDSFLI
+350 AQLAAGDSFVI
-361 RKGVGTEGNTFSTT
+361 RKGMGTEANAFSTT
-375 RGNEVAAQYVPD
+375 RGNEIAPQFAAD
-387 STAGKVSN
+387 STAGTVRN
-395 TGLITAREGDITL
+395 TGLIVTREGDITL
-408 AGREVR
+408 AGRDVR
-414 QDGVALASTTVSAR
+414 QDGVALATSTVAVR

-434 SSAADTLGTVSV
+434 NSAADTRGNVAV
-446 GKGAVTAVV
+446 GKGAVTAVL

-462 SALDSQRDALIQES
+462 SALDSQRDALIKES
-476 GAQDALRAS
+476 AAQDAARALVPP
-485 AFLNGIGAFDNFADL
+485 ALFDNL
-500 ADRRDQSRIEIVS
+500 SRLSDRRDQSRIEIVS

-520 GDSLTLAT
+520 GESLTLAT

-556 SVAMASNNVKVN
+556 NVTMESNNVKVS
-568 VQGNELRDSPQNRES
+568 VQGNETRDAPRNRES
-583 GKLFNNDVWID
+583 GKLFNSDVWID
-594 RRNLVRVAPGVGGY
+594 RRKLVRVAPGVGGY

-634 EWAAQGGTVLLGGM
+634 EWAAQGGTVVLGGA
-648 EVVTQAGSSVN
+648 EVVTQAGSNVN

-665 NVQTGFVNQT
+665 NVQTGFLNQT

-683 LYSLNKAPSDMV
+683 LYSLDKAPSDML

-711 KKNTEYFYNPL
+711 KKNTDYFYNPL
-722 IGPQRLLENGY
+722 IAPQRSLENGY

-740 QLLVS
+740 RLVVS

-756 TDVFNGASQTR
+756 AEVFNGAQQTR
-767 ARDAIED
+767 ARDAALDD
-774 GYRQVQTAVAR
+774 GYRQSQSAVAR
-785 GGALAVGRYSALGR
+785 GGVLAVGRYGALGR
-799 ADLFDTD
+799 IDLFDTD
-806 VRFGDIART
+806 VRFGDVAPV
-815 TQQMAVADALTAD
+815 TQQMAAADALAD
-828 RIGTLWL
+828 ERIGTLWL
-835 DSAQLNAQ
+835 DAAHLNAQ
-843 HLSVLDIGTL
+843 RLSVLDIGTR
-853 GTLKVEKAVAL
+853 GSINVEKAL
-864 TDGGQASLRAAF
+864 TLADGGRMALLGAF
-876 IDIGADI
+876 IDIGADVTV
-883 KARGGTLDVS
+883 RGGALEAGNV
-893 NIFTSPVASAQ
+893 FMSPVAGAQ
-904 PRALVKDAA
+904 PRVLAKDAD
-913 SSIMLRDGVTL
+913 SSLTVRDGVTL

-932 VGTSPED
+932 IGTAPED
-939 TSTLAAIDGG
+939 SATLAVIDGG
-949 SVRIESTH
+949 TVRLESTH
-957 GVMIEKGSLID
+957 GVTVGQGSLID

-974 LLAKGKQKGGKGGS
+974 LLAKGKQKGGKGGN
-988 VALVAD
+988 VTLVAD
-994 SSATSTDAKGLLS
+994 SAASPTDAKGRLS

-1026 TGNALAI
+1026 TGHALLI
-1033 GLDPA
+1033 GPDPA
-1038 TADASVL
+1038 LSDATQL
-1045 VLDASRLQSGFSNY
+1045 VLDASRLQSGFSTY

-1064 AGLSVA
+1064 AGLTVA

-1077 AMPVY
+1077 LMPVY
-1082 RIAPD
+1082 RIAPG
-1087 TSAGNEGGIALQ
+1087 AGADHEGGIALQ
-1099 LWTPPLLQQDVP
+1099 LWTPPLLQQDTV
-1111 NRQVLQRQGADLV
+1111 NRQAVQRQGADLV
-1124 LRAQRRVTEGGD
+1124 LRSQRRITEGGNLA
-1136 VVIGAGSVV
+1136 IGAGAVV
-1145 SVDPGRSI
+1145 TVDPGRSI
-1153 SLLGS
+1153 QLLG
-1158 GKSSFVVDGRL
+1158 GGLSSFVVDGRL
-1169 NAWGGGIAIDIEA
+1169 NAWGGRIAIDIEA
-1182 PDFTSPV
+1182 PSFNSPL
-1189 STSLQEHNRS
+1189 STSLQPHNRS

-1211 ARAQTGVDASGRRY
+1211 ARAQTGVDDDGRRY
-1225 GSVRKGGTISIGGAL
+1225 GTVRNGGTISIGGAL

-1246 AAKAPDLALVI
+1246 AANAPDLAIVI
-1257 RPGAVLDASGS
+1257 RPGALLDASGS
-1268 SAAIDVPV
+1268 HARIDVPAA
-1276 GGLWREM
+1276 GGLWRELD
-1283 NVASDGGSIVL
+1283 VASDGGSIVL

-1322 ALETPVFSKIYSLDD
+1322 ALEAPVFSKIYTVDD
-1337 AIRQARELTL
+1337 AVRQARELVI

-1352 PSGLPLTLKPGQAD
+1352 PSGLPATLKPGHAD

-1373 GRLGVDQVKGGGF
+1373 GRLSADQVRDGGF

-1401 NVDLTT
+1401 SVDLTT
-1407 AQSLRIYAGSFALA
+1407 AQSLRLYAGSFALA

-1442 TGAPTKDGEVVYTT
+1442 TGAPKQDNEVIYTT

-1461 ASTRTSEAV
+1461 ASTRASEAT
-1470 FAAEADHIDIR
+1470 FTAEADLIDIR

-1487 AHGEIALTAGPAV
+1487 AHGEIAMKTGPAQ
-1500 VVDRRGFDTVNMT
+1500 VVDRRGFDTVHMT

-1518 RLLGGTPALGL
+1518 RLLGGTPTLGL

-1535 ELATMGD
+1535 ELATLGD

-1561 AGYDAGR
+1561 AGYDEGR

-1583 QSAFGILALGGDTV
+1583 QSAFGTLALGGGTV

-1616 RSTYE
+1616 RSTFE
-1621 ARASLVD
+1621 ARATMVD

-1652 IGYSVAGHAIDK
+1652 IGYSVAGAPIDK

-1674 TGDSVVGQAGALL
+1674 TGDSVVGHQGALL

-1718 NPANTFSNRGNG
+1718 NPANTFSKAGNG
-1730 VYAIMPGFQGGY
+1730 VYAIVPGFQGGY
-1742 APMSPDAGASEPAI
+1742 APVSPDAGAGEPAI
-1756 ARQITLDHDVAGL
+1756 GRQVTLDHDVGGL

-1787 FRVELGAERALPTA
+1787 FRVEVGAQSALPAT
-1801 PLPVGNGSYVASG
+1801 PLPAGYGSYVASG

-1824 SSLASPLVVTPAAMV
+1824 SSLASQLVVTPAALV
-1839 KQHATYNEMGYDA
+1839 KQHASYNEMGYDA
-1852 FVAADAA
+1852 FVVADAA

-1870 DARNLQ
+1870 DARNLL

-1896 ARFNPAAGSTGFGGT
+1896 ALFNPAAGSAGFGGT
-1911 LSVTAVALEVT
+1911 LSAKGIAIEVT
-1922 APGAGRTD
+1922 APGAQRTA
-1930 GFGGA
+1930 GFTGA
-1935 SVQADQLNAFG
+1935 SLQADQLNAFG
-1946 APRMIVGGR
+1946 APRMILGGQ

-1969 NAGHVVVRSG
+1969 NTGHVVVRSG
-1979 ATLRGAEIFLVADGY
+1979 ATLRGAEIFLVAGGY

-2021 VVFSPG
+2021 VVFSAG
-2027 RAAVL
+2027 LGGVL

-2040 LMPPVAEATP
+2040 LLPPVAGGIPAM
-2050 VAIQVGVCPSG
+2050 VQIGACPSG
-2061 ACSGQTTLYGEGT
+2061 ACTGHTTLYGEGT

-2083 TMADTVRYGA
+2083 TMADNVRYGA

-2113 AAANGQLPAGLSMNQ
+2113 AAANGQLPSGLSMNQ
-2128 GILANLLAGNQS
+2128 VILANLLAGNKG

-2147 TLVLNARESVNMYG
+2147 TLVLNARESVNIYG

-2166 TLDPTTGVSS
+2166 TLDPATGVSS

-2183 TPAIYGYGGADDTAK
+2183 TPAIYGYGGAGDTAK

-2209 TPRPPGS
+2209 TPRPPGND
-2216 GEIFPGENAPGGTIG
+2216 EIFPGGNAPGGAIG

-2237 TLDVSATRI
+2237 TLDVSAARI

-2257 AGFSADRL
+2257 AGYSADRL

-2276 SERITANAKGTLG
+2276 SERITANGKGTLA
-2289 VYEQQ
+2289 VYHQQ

-2302 YEYTGGQLNLRA
+2302 YDHTGGQLNLRT

-2328 AGGDIAVSARAG
+2328 AGGDIVVSAPAG
-2340 AQPAGEAPLGAQLA
+2340 AQTAGDAALGAQLA

-2367 LPSGTLQL
+2367 LPSGKLQL

-2384 AGSRIDLAGQAVKFF
+2384 AGSRIDLAGRAVKFF

-2419 VQAAGA
+2419 AQAAGS
-2425 VIDLSATHNRGGTMQ
+2425 VIDLSATHNRGGSLQ
-2440 ATALGAGVGRID
+2440 ATALGAGAGRID
-2452 LGGRLLGTASG
+2452 LGGRILGTASG
-2463 AYDAGGTV
+2463 TYDAGGTI
-2471 VPYDAAEIN
+2471 VPYDAAEISL
-2480 VRGQTVA
+2480 RGQTVA

-2503 ARRFQIKQGDLS
+2503 ARRFQIKQGDLA

-2528 VDGGSL
+2528 LDGGSL
-2534 AVNGRIDASGFQIG
+2534 TVNGRIDASGFQVG

-2556 DLMVNGTLD
+2556 DLTVNGTLD

-2590 TSTNGTLT
+2590 TSTHGTLT
-2598 LGSGAAI
+2598 LGGGAAI
-2605 DLRAGTGV
+2605 DLRAGTAV

-2618 NDGAARGTLAL
+2618 NDGIARGTLAL
-2629 NAPRRGDN
+2629 NAPRRGDD
-2637 DVAIGVNGTPAIQ
+2637 DVAVNVAGTPAIQ

-2663 SDLAYATAPDVT
+2663 SDAPLASAPDVT
-2675 GRTPQLITQ
+2675 GHVPQLITQ
-2684 KFFDEVVDPEN
+2684 KYLDEIDGHS
-2695 SAFMNKALA
+2695 SAFIDKALA
-2704 NTSLSSRMAGLGRY
+2704 NTSLSARLAGLGSY

-2724 EIVSQTADGDLSVVG
+2724 EIVSSTGEGDLSVVG

-2744 GYRYGPGANRNDPA
+2744 GYRYGPGANRTDPA

-2806 FGIPFTPDGGDIV
+2806 FGTPFTPDGGDIV

-2848 VLPAGT
+2848 ALPAGT

-2863 AAYTLPAGTVLRADV
+2863 AAYTLPAGTVLRANV
-2878 YYADGS
+2878 YNADGS
-2884 LRLKAGTVLTDAV
+2884 VRLKAGTVLGEAV
-2897 VLDSGMQLGAGTA
+2897 VLDSGMKLGAGTA
-2910 LRGEASVQ
+2910 LRAEASVQ
-2918 ALVWP
+2918 AMVWP

-2936 TIALARGALI
+2936 TIALARGAVI
-2946 PSMTDVQLPGDAAV
+2946 PSLTDVQLPNDAAV

-2997 ESADRR
+2997 DSADRR

-3022 NVRLTPGGTGFVW
+3022 NVKLTPGGSGFLW
-3035 GPGGPALGYEEGT
+3035 GPNGPMWGHDEGT
-3048 PVGELEFSVGYCDWG
+3048 PMDPLDFEAGYCDWG
-3063 GPDACKV
+3063 GEGTCVV
-3070 DPTRLSYFWGPGG
+3070 DPARLSYFWGPNG
-3083 VDLDPSFVE
+3083 DDWDPSFVE
-3092 GTPVLPDYVTI
+3092 GTPVLPEYVTI

-3118 RDVTKYTPLSPMF
+3118 KDVTKYTPLSPMF

-3157 YTAGTRSAPLLDANG
+3157 YTAGTRSASLLDANG

-3177 LARGNA
+3177 LARGKA

-3208 EHGGNLDITVGGNVV
+3208 EQGGNLDITVGGNVV

-3229 FSGERAQMPSAAV
+3229 FGGERGQAPSAAV

-3258 DRIATSWWINFGT
+3258 DRIATAWWINFGA
-3271 YALPADVEFSTDSS
+3271 YALPAGAQFSTDSS
-3285 PEPYLVGFTGVG
+3285 PEPFLVGFTGMG

-3313 LTRQLGNGQL
+3313 LTTRLGNGQV

-3337 GRVDANGQLTLTGG
+3337 GRVDANGQVTLTGG
-3351 GDLQLRTGGVVNPNL
+3351 GDLQLRIGGVVNPNL
-3366 AAAQYASAGVNAQY
+3366 AAAQYGSSGTNTQY

-3394 TVSAA
+3394 TVSAS
-3399 AIGGIELRYRKAE
+3399 AIGGVEVRYRKYAF
-3412 RSIPGQEGDAMDTRP
+3412 SLPGQEGDVKDTRP
-3427 INPFVP
+3427 IDPFTP
-3433 TIGIGN
+3433 TIGVGN

-3468 RARVPNSSAFT
+3468 RARVPNSSAFRL
-3479 FGGAEYGIGQGWFT
+3479 GGTEYGIGQGWFT

-3510 TPGTDLANLQP
+3510 TPGTDLANREAA
-3521 SGRYLGSINMSDNVT
+3521 GRYLGSINMSDNVT

-3547 SGSLYHGFS
+3547 SGSLYYGFS
-3556 ATPGTQAPGRA
+3556 ATPATQAPGRA
-3567 LVLAPSAS
+3567 LVLAPSPS

-3607 PAFVGYDA
+3607 PAFVGYNSR
-3615 MQRPVV
+3615 QQPVV
-3621 YNTSAEGSLTGSLG
+3621 YNTSPEGSMVGSPG
-3635 VPNYGEVDRHPL
+3635 VPNYGVVDNHPL

-3656 SRALHAADA
+3656 PRALHAADA
-3665 PPSLFYAAKGDILGL
+3665 PPSLFYAVRGDILGL
-3680 ASGTARKVDASGQP
+3680 ASGTARKVQASGEP
-3694 VPETWYRSAAPARI
+3694 APETWYRSAAPARI

-3790 AGMGAM
+3790 GPM
-3796 GVGGADFSAI
+3796 GVGGPDFSAI
-3806 ADRYLDPANRA
+3806 ADRYLDPAKRA

-3822 QSLAGQPGRVAK
+3822 QSLASQPGRVVK
-3834 TYEGELAA
+3834 TYDAELAA

-3854 DDVTDPRSALAY
+3854 ADAKDPGSALAY
-3866 FRALAPEQQRVF
+3866 FKALAPEQQRVF
-3878 LRSVYFAELRAGGRE
+3878 LRGVYFAELRAGGRE
-3893 FNDVDGPRYGSYL
+3893 YNDVDGPRYGSYL

-3926 VRKGDIVLYG
+3926 VRTGDIILYG
-3936 PSGAH
+3936 PSGVH

-3995 MTTFGGDVLAWSEK
+3995 MTTFGGDVLAWSEQ

-4046 GAGLATLAPIPE
+4046 GAGLATLAPIAE

-4084 SVNLAAL
+4084 NVNLAAL
-4091 QVVNAGNIQ
+4091 QVVNAANIQ
-4100 VQGKAAGIPVIASV
+4100 VKGESAGLPVVASV

-4128 AAVAAQDV
+4128 AVGAAQEA

-4151 FTVRVLGFGNDAPG
+4151 FSVRVLGFGNEAADGAAAPADAGRAAARPVG
-4165 APQSSNGAQGEKFS
+4165 YDAHSPVQVLGRGPLGDAQKTKLTAQERR
-4179 YNPESV
+4179 
-4185 VQLLGGGVL
+4185 LLG
-4194 TAAQQQ
+4194 Q
-4200 ALTPSERRALAR
+4200 

>member
-1 MGRDPVEQLNTNR
+1 MSKQTFRRAPV
-14 SFMQRNPAVQR
+14 AH
-25 TKNASSS
+25 
-32 SYRAQG
+32 
-38 PSGFLRRTRLNPMMR
+38 
-53 AVAAMLAA
+53 AVAIALAMA
-61 GAAFGVAGNAQ
+61 GIAGNAQ

-87 AQSTATATGRLP
+87 AQGTAAATGYLP
-99 NGQLAS
+99 NGTPAS
-105 TVTNP
+105 MLTNP

-136 AQQATQAAA
+136 AQQAAQAAA
-145 RRAAQNAGSDVP
+145 RLAAQNNGTDVP

-179 NAPEPSQ
+179 NAPTAGTAA
-186 VDGRTHV
+186 GRTTV
-193 AIQQTGDKAILNWET
+193 TVQQTGDKAILNWET
-208 FNVGRNTTVDFK
+208 FNVGRNTTVEFR

-236 RPSQIQGQIKA
+236 RPSQIQGQIKG
-247 DGTVLIVNRN
+247 DGTVLIANRN
-257 GIVFNG
+257 GVVFSG
-263 SSQVN
+263 SSQVD

-273 AAAASIKDSQFTNG
+273 AAAANIKDSQFTTG
-287 GIYSNGTAPSF
+287 GIYSNGNAPSF
-298 IALKEDLGK
+298 TTLKEDLGK

-318 KEPDSVTQG
+318 KEPGSVTQG

-334 GREVSNAGE
+334 GKEVSNAGE
-343 ISTGKGQ
+343 IATRKGQ
-350 TQMAAGDSFLI
+350 TQMAAGDSFVI

-375 RGNEVAAQYVPD
+375 RGNEVAPQFEPG

-414 QDGVALASTTVSAR
+414 QDGVAVASTTVNAR

-434 SSAADTLGTVSV
+434 NSAADTLGSVAV
-446 GKGAVTAVV
+446 GKGAVTAVL

-462 SALDSQRDALIQES
+462 SALDSQRDALLKDS
-476 GAQDALRAS
+476 AAQDALRAL
-485 AFLNGIGAFDNFADL
+485 APAGLFDNL
-500 ADRRDQSRIEIVS
+500 SKLSDRRDQSRIEIVS

-520 GDSLTLAT
+520 GESLTLAT
-528 GGQIAASAARRSFV
+528 GGQIAASAARRGFV

-556 SVAMASNNVKVN
+556 NVAMESNNVKVN
-568 VQGNELRDSPQNRES
+568 VQGNELRDSPLNRES
-583 GKLFNNDVWID
+583 GKLFNSDVWID
-594 RRNLVRVAPGVGGY
+594 RRKLVRVAPGVGGY

-634 EWAAQGGTVLLGGM
+634 EWAAQGGTVVLGGK

-659 LSGGSL
+659 LSGGTL
-665 NVQTGFVNQT
+665 NVQTGFINQT

-683 LYSLNKAPSDMV
+683 LYSLDKAPSDMV
-695 FDGVYK
+695 FEGVYK
-701 GFEAEHVRWG
+701 GFESEHARWG

-740 QLLVS
+740 RLVVS
-745 APTAVLEGDIV
+745 ASTAVLEGDIAG
-756 TDVFNGASQTR
+756 DVFNGARQTR
-767 ARDAIED
+767 ARDAVED
-774 GYRQVQTAVAR
+774 GYRQAQTAVAR

-799 ADLFDTD
+799 VDLFDTD
-806 VRFGDIART
+806 VRFGDIAQAM
-815 TQQMAVADALTAD
+815 QQMAAADALAAD

-835 DSAQLNAQ
+835 DSVHLNAQ
-843 HLSVLDIGTL
+843 HLSVVDIGTL
-853 GTLKVEKAVAL
+853 GTIKVEKAL
-864 TDGGQASLRAAF
+864 TLADGGQVSLLGAF
-876 IDIGADI
+876 IDIGANI
-883 KARGGTLDVS
+883 TARGGKLEAG
-893 NIFTSPVASAQ
+893 NIFVSPVDGTP
-904 PRALVKDAA
+904 PRALAKKNA
-913 SSIMLRDGVTL
+913 SSVTLRDGATL

-939 TSTLAAIDGG
+939 TAVLAALDGG
-949 SVRIESTH
+949 TVRIESTH
-957 GVMIEKGSLID
+957 DVMIETGSLID

-994 SSATSTDAKGLLS
+994 SAGTPTDAKGLLS
-1007 LGGEIRGHGVNGGG
+1007 LGGEIRGHGVSGGG

-1033 GLDPA
+1033 GPDPFI
-1038 TADASVL
+1038 ADVADTSVL
-1045 VLDASRLQSGFSNY
+1045 VLDASRLQSGFASY
-1059 DFNGH
+1059 DLNGH
-1064 AGLSVA
+1064 KGLSVT

-1087 TSAGNEGGIALQ
+1087 TSAGNEGGVALQ

-1111 NRQVLQRQGADLV
+1111 NRQVVQRQGADLV
-1124 LRAQRRVTEGGD
+1124 LRAQRRVNEGGD

-1145 SVDPGRSI
+1145 TVDPGRSI
-1153 SLLGS
+1153 RLLGG

-1169 NAWGGGIAIDIEA
+1169 NAWGGSIAIDIEA
-1182 PDFTSPV
+1182 PEFTMPN
-1189 STSLQEHNRS
+1189 STSLQAHNRS

-1225 GSVRKGGTISIGGAL
+1225 GTVRKGGTISIGGAL

-1246 AAKAPDLALVI
+1246 AAKALDLALVI

-1268 SAAIDVPV
+1268 STTIDVPAD
-1276 GGLWREM
+1276 GRWQALD
-1283 NVASDGGSIVL
+1283 VASDGGSIVL

-1308 HAGGAN
+1308 RAGGAN

-1322 ALETPVFSKIYSLDD
+1322 ALETPVFSKLNPVDNEV
-1337 AIRQARELTL
+1337 RQPRELVL

-1352 PSGLPLTLKPGQAD
+1352 PSGLPATLKPGQID

-1373 GRLGVDQVKGGGF
+1373 GRLSVDQVQAGGF

-1401 NVDLTT
+1401 NADLST
-1407 AQSLRIYAGSFALA
+1407 AQSMRIYAGSFALA
-1421 DSAATDSHVRLAS
+1421 DGAAADSQVRLAS
-1434 SYLRLAGV
+1434 SYLRLAG
-1442 TGAPTKDGEVVYTT
+1442 TTNAPKQDGEVLYAT
-1456 TWRHG
+1456 TWRQG
-1461 ASTRTSEAV
+1461 ASTRKSDAV
-1470 FAAEADHIDIR
+1470 FTAEADQIDIR

-1487 AHGEIALTAGPAV
+1487 AHGEIAMKTGPAL
-1500 VVDRRGFDTVNMT
+1500 VVDRRGFDKVNMT

-1518 RLLGGTPALGL
+1518 RMLGGTPTLGL

-1535 ELATMGD
+1535 ELATKGD
-1542 LTLTAAQIYPATGA
+1542 LTITAAQIYPATGV
-1556 NAQIR
+1556 NAQIV
-1561 AGYDAGR
+1561 AGYDKGR
-1568 VLDIRRQVEGDVAMP
+1568 VLDIRRQVEGEVAMP

-1604 APLGNLIVGQDG
+1604 APLGNLILGQDG

-1621 ARASLVD
+1621 ARASLLE

-1652 IGYSVAGHAIDK
+1652 IGYSYAGKPIDK
-1664 RAIGSSGILL
+1664 RAIGTSGILL

-1694 LTGAGFVSGRGG
+1694 LTGAGFITGRGG

-1718 NPANTFSNRGNG
+1718 NPANTFSKAGNG
-1730 VYAIMPGFQGGY
+1730 VYAIVPGFKGSY
-1742 APMSPDAGASEPAI
+1742 APVSPDAGASEPAI
-1756 ARQITLDHDVAGL
+1756 GRQITLDADVAGL

-1774 TLLPSTYALLPGA
+1774 TLMPSTYALLPGA
-1787 FRVELGAERALPTA
+1787 FRVELGAESALPTA
-1801 PLPVGNGSYVASG
+1801 PLPVGNGSHVASG
-1814 YLGVA
+1814 HLGIA

-1824 SSLASPLVVTPAAMV
+1824 SSLGSQLVITPAAAV
-1839 KQHATYNEMGYDA
+1839 KQNATYNTMGYDA
-1852 FVAADAA
+1852 FVTADAA

-1881 SKPKDGVSMLQFDGT
+1881 SKPKDGVSMLQFDGK
-1896 ARFNPAAGSTGFGGT
+1896 ALFNPAAGSAGFGGT
-1911 LSVTAVALEVT
+1911 LWVNATGIEVT
-1922 APGAGRTD
+1922 APGAGRTA
-1930 GFGGA
+1930 GFAGA
-1935 SVQADQLNAFG
+1935 SVQAGQLNAFG

-1955 IDLPYADNYATFKS
+1955 IDLGYADNFATFKS
-1969 NAGHVVVRSG
+1969 NTGHIVVRSG
-1979 ATLRGAEIFLVADGY
+1979 ATLRGAEIFLVAGGY
-1994 GDGIQVEQGASLNT
+1994 GEGIQVEQGASLNT

-2021 VVFSPG
+2021 VVFSAG
-2027 RAAVL
+2027 RTAVV

-2040 LMPPVAEATP
+2040 LMPPVSEATP
-2050 VAIQVGVCPSG
+2050 VTIQIGECPSG
-2061 ACSGQTTLYGEGT
+2061 ACTGHTTLYGQGT

-2083 TMADTVRYGA
+2083 TLADNVRYGA
-2093 KNLLLA
+2093 KNLVLA
-2099 VSSVNLGSDAALQQ
+2099 VSSVNLGSEAALQQ
-2113 AAANGQLPAGLSMNQ
+2113 AAANQQLPLGLSLNQ
-2128 GILANLLAGNQS
+2128 GILANLLAGNKG

-2147 TLVLNARESVNMYG
+2147 TLVLNARESVNIYG
-2161 AVSLD
+2161 GVSLD
-2166 TLDPTTGVSS
+2166 TLDPVTGVSS

-2183 TPAIYGYGGADDTAK
+2183 TPAIYGYGGAGDTAK

-2216 GEIFPGENAPGGTIG
+2216 GEVFPGPNAPGGAIG
-2231 SLLGHG
+2231 SLLGNG
-2237 TLDVSATRI
+2237 TLDVSASRI
-2246 VLGHAPNTQPD
+2246 VLGHGPNTQPN

-2265 ALGFGTVNLNA
+2265 ALGFAVVNLNA
-2276 SERITANAKGTLG
+2276 SERITANDKGTLD
-2289 VYEQQ
+2289 VYHRQ
-2294 GAYVTGKG
+2294 GEYVDGKG
-2302 YEYTGGQLNLRA
+2302 YDYSGGQLNLRA

-2328 AGGDIAVSARAG
+2328 AGGDIVVSAPVG
-2340 AQPAGEAPLGAQLA
+2340 GGQPAGNAALGAQLA
-2354 LTGRNITIDGTVG
+2354 LAGRNITIDGTVG
-2367 LPSGTLQL
+2367 LPSGKLQL
-2375 TASGDVTLG
+2375 TATGDVSLT
-2384 AGSRIDLAGQAVKFF
+2384 ANSRIDLSGQAVKFF

-2411 VTSTAGNI
+2411 VSSTAGNI
-2419 VQAAGA
+2419 TQAAGS
-2425 VIDLSATHNRGGTMQ
+2425 VIDLSATYNRGGTMQ
-2440 ATALGAGVGRID
+2440 ATALGAGAGRVE
-2452 LGGRLLGTASG
+2452 LGGRILGSASG
-2463 AYDAGGTV
+2463 TYDAGGTV

-2480 VRGQTVA
+2480 VRGQSVA
-2487 DFAGLNTR
+2487 DFAGLNKR

-2503 ARRFQIKQGDLS
+2503 ARRFQIKQGDLA
-2515 IGDEVKARVVEVT
+2515 IGDEVKARQVEVT

-2534 AVNGRIDASGFQIG
+2534 TVNGRIDASGFQVG
-2548 AIRLAAKG
+2548 SIRLAAKG
-2556 DLMVNGTLD
+2556 DLTVNGTLD
-2565 AHATGLR
+2565 AHGTGLR

-2590 TSTNGTLT
+2590 STIRGTLT
-2598 LGSGAAI
+2598 LGSGANI

-2613 SAAQG
+2613 SAQQG
-2618 NDGAARGTLAL
+2618 NDGAPRGTLSL
-2629 NAPRRGDN
+2629 NAPRRGDD
-2637 DVAIGVNGTPAIQ
+2637 DVAVTVNGTPAIQ
-2650 GAKTI
+2650 GAKSI

-2663 SDLAYATAPDVT
+2663 SDLPYALAPDVT

-2684 KFFDEVVDPEN
+2684 KFFDDVVDPDN
-2695 SAFMNKALA
+2695 SAFIDKALA
-2704 NTSLSSRMAGLGRY
+2704 NTSLSARLAGLGSY

-2724 EIVSQTADGDLSVVG
+2724 EIVSKTADGDLSVVG

-2744 GYRYGPGANRNDPA
+2744 AYRYGPGANRNDPA
-2758 RRGFGEPGVLVI
+2758 RRGFGEPGVLVV
-2770 RAGGNLNVYGSI
+2770 RAGGNLNIYGSI

-2794 DKGWYLTEQRTK
+2794 DKGWYLTEQRSK

-2863 AAYTLPAGTVLRADV
+2863 AAYTLPAGTVLRANV
-2878 YYADGS
+2878 YYADGRTI
-2884 LRLKAGTVLTDAV
+2884 RLKAGTVLGEAV
-2897 VLDSGMQLGAGTA
+2897 VLDSGMKLGAGTS
-2910 LRGEASVQ
+2910 LGGDASVQ

-2923 KGVRLPVA
+2923 KGVRMPVA

-2946 PSMTDVQLPGDAAV
+2946 PSMTDVQLPNDEAV
-2960 NLRPEVDGVQGRNWA
+2960 NLRPVIDGVQGRNWA

-2980 GQGATSWSLQLT
+2980 GQGASSWSLQLT

-2997 ESADRR
+2997 DSADRR

-3011 ALILADSHAMY
+3011 SLILADSHAMY
-3022 NVRLTPGGTGFVW
+3022 DVRLTPGGSGFVW
-3035 GPGGPALGYEEGT
+3035 GPNGPMWGHDEGT
-3048 PVGELEFSVGYCDWG
+3048 PMDPLDFEAGYCDWG
-3063 GPDACKV
+3063 GAGTCV
-3070 DPTRLSYFWGPGG
+3070 IDPLRISHLWGPKA
-3083 VDLDPSFVE
+3083 VDWDASFIE
-3092 GTPVLPDYVTI
+3092 GTPVAPEYVTV
-3103 CEWGPGICTTVINPV
+3103 CEWGPGICTDVINPV
-3118 RDVTKYTPLSPMF
+3118 KDVTKYTPLSPMF

-3141 GLAAAGNFVM
+3141 GLAAAGNLVM

-3177 LARGNA
+3177 LPRGNA

-3193 ADYSAALAAY
+3193 ADYGAALAAY

-3208 EHGGNLDITVGGNVV
+3208 EHGGNLDIAVGGNVT
-3223 GDVWGH
+3223 GDVWGN
-3229 FSGERAQMPSAAV
+3229 FSGERAQVPSAAV
-3242 GNWLWRQG
+3242 GSWLWRQG

-3258 DRIATSWWINFGT
+3258 DRIATAWWINFGA
-3271 YALPADVEFSTDSS
+3271 YALPAAQQFSADSS
-3285 PEPYLVGFTGVG
+3285 PEPYLVGFTGMG

-3313 LTRQLGNGQL
+3313 LTTRLGNGQI

-3337 GRVDANGQLTLTGG
+3337 GRVDANGQMTLTGG
-3351 GDLQLRTGGVVNPNL
+3351 GDLQLRVGGVINPNL
-3366 AAAQYASAGVNAQY
+3366 AAAQYASSGSNAQY
-3380 QDLNGALVNLRGAA
+3380 QDLNGALVNLRGTTA
-3394 TVSAA
+3394 VSAT

-3412 RSIPGQEGDAMDTRP
+3412 RSLPGQEGDAMDTRS
-3427 INPFVP
+3427 IDPFTS
-3433 TIGIGN
+3433 TIGIAN

-3453 DTPGDLVLTSVADAG
+3453 DTPGDLVLTSVVDAG
-3468 RARVPNSSAFT
+3468 RARVPNSSAFR
-3479 FGGAEYGIGQGWFT
+3479 FGGQDYGIGQSWFT

-3521 SGRYLGSINMSDNVT
+3521 GGRYGGSINMSDNVT

-3547 SGSLYHGFS
+3547 SGSLYFGFS
-3556 ATPGTQAPGRA
+3556 AAPAVEAPGRA
-3567 LVLAPSAS
+3567 LVLAPSPS

-3596 GAVTPLPTPWA
+3596 GAVTPLPTPLA
-3607 PAFVGYDA
+3607 PAFVGYDNL
-3615 MQRPVV
+3615 QRPVV
-3621 YNTSAEGSLTGSLG
+3621 YNTSSEGSMIGSPA
-3635 VPNYGEVDRHPL
+3635 VPNYGAVDNFPL

-3665 PPSLFYAAKGDILGL
+3665 PPSLFYAVKGDILGL
-3680 ASGTARKVDASGQP
+3680 ASGTARKVTAAGLPTVD
-3694 VPETWYRSAAPARI
+3694 TWNRSAAPARI
-3708 RAGRDIVGTEAL
+3708 RAGRDIVGTDAL
-3720 IVNNDPRDVSLVQAG
+3720 IVNNDPRDVSLIQAG

-3742 LQVAG
+3742 VRVAG
-3747 PGTLEVS
+3747 PGALEIS

-3764 ASVVSRGALAEGDTR
+3764 ASVVSKGALAEGDTR
-3779 PGASIAMMAGM
+3779 PGASISMM
-3790 AGMGAM
+3790 AGMGA
-3796 GVGGADFSAI
+3796 GELDFSAI
-3806 ADRYLDPANRA
+3806 AERYLDPAKRA
-3817 ESGPG
+3817 ASGPG
-3822 QSLAGQPGRVAK
+3822 ESLASQPDRVVK
-3834 TYEGELAA
+3834 TYEVELAA
-3842 WLKERYGFVATS
+3842 WLAERYGFAATS
-3854 DDVTDPRSALAY
+3854 KDAKDPGSAQAY
-3866 FRALAPEQQRVF
+3866 FKTLAPEQQRVF

-3893 FNDVDGPRYGSYL
+3893 YNDVNGPRYGSYL

-3926 VRKGDIVLYG
+3926 VRKGDIIMYG
-3936 PSGAH
+3936 PSGVH
-3941 TDFGGDIQMMAPGGQ
+3941 TDFGGDIQMLAPGGQ

-3974 QGMGHIQLF
+3974 QGMGNIQLF

-4031 DNIGNVKLSSQVPSS
+4031 DNVGNVKLSSQVPSS

-4091 QVVNAGNIQ
+4091 QVVNAANIQ
-4100 VQGKAAGIPVIASV
+4100 VKGESAGLPVVASV

-4128 AAVAAQDV
+4128 ATAAAQDA
-4136 MQRERAAARQALPSV
+4136 MQRDRAAARQSLPSV
-4151 FTVRVLGFGNDAPG
+4151 FTVRVLGFGNEGAGEGAAAPEPHGAVATKVGYDLNSPVQVLGRGPLGDAQK
-4165 APQSSNGAQGEKFS
+4165 AKLTPQERR
-4179 YNPESV
+4179 
-4185 VQLLGGGVL
+4185 LLG
-4194 TAAQQQ
+4194 Q
-4200 ALTPSERRALAR
+4200 

>member
-1 MGRDPVEQLNTNR
+1 MSNKTFRRAPV
-14 SFMQRNPAVQR
+14 AH
-25 TKNASSS
+25 
-32 SYRAQG
+32 
-38 PSGFLRRTRLNPMMR
+38 
-53 AVAAMLAA
+53 AAALALAMA
-61 GAAFGVAGNAQ
+61 GLAGNAQ

-87 AQSTATATGRLP
+87 TQGTAAATGYLP
-99 NGQLAS
+99 NGTPAS
-105 TVTNP
+105 MLTNP
-110 LAQQQKANEQLQRS
+110 LAQQQKANEQLRQS
-124 IGNLNL
+124 LGNLGL

-136 AQQATQAAA
+136 AQQAAQAAA
-145 RRAAQNAGSDVP
+145 RAAARNDPSVP
-157 DGLVEGGLKV
+157 DGLADGGLKV
-167 DTNSLT
+167 DTNSLS
-173 AGWHNA
+173 AGWLNA
-179 NAPEPSQ
+179 RALNRDSQKQ
-186 VDGRTHV
+186 VDGRTV
-193 AIQQTGDKAILNWET
+193 VTVEQTADKAILNWET

-228 NRVNDPAA
+228 NRVNDPKA

-247 DGTVLIVNRN
+247 DGTVLIANRN
-257 GIVFNG
+257 GVVFSG
-263 SSQVN
+263 TSQTD

-273 AAAASIKDSQFTNG
+273 AAAAHIGDEQFKAR
-287 GIYSNGTAPSF
+287 GIYSNDTAPSF
-298 IALKEDLGK
+298 TTAKEDAGK
-307 VEVQAG
+307 VSVQAG
-313 ARITT
+313 ARLAT
-318 KEPDSVTQG
+318 KEPGSVTQG

-334 GREVSNAGE
+334 GKEVANAGE
-343 ISTGKGQ
+343 IAARKGQ
-350 TQMAAGDSFLI
+350 AQLAAGDSFVI
-361 RKGVGTEGNTFSTT
+361 RKGVGTDANAFSTT
-375 RGNEVAAQYVPD
+375 RGNEVAPQFVPD
-387 STAGKVSN
+387 STSGKVSN
-395 TGLITAREGDITL
+395 TGLIVAREGDITL
-408 AGREVR
+408 AGRDVR
-414 QDGVALASTTVSAR
+414 QDGVALATSTVAAR

-434 SSAADTLGTVSV
+434 NSAADTRGHVALGT
-446 GKGAVTAVV
+446 GAVTAVLV
-455 IEDDGKA
+455 EDDGKA
-462 SALDSQRDALIQES
+462 SALDSQRDALIKES
-476 GAQDALRAS
+476 AAQDAARA
-485 AFLNGIGAFDNFADL
+485 LVPQGLFDNL
-500 ADRRDQSRIEIVS
+500 SRLSDRRDQSRIEIVS
-513 GGDIRFE
+513 GGDIHFE
-520 GDSLTLAT
+520 GESLTLAT

-556 SVAMASNNVKVN
+556 NVAMESNNVKVS
-568 VQGNELRDSPQNRES
+568 VQGNETRDAPRNRES
-583 GKLFNNDVWID
+583 GKLFNSDVWID
-594 RRNLVRVAPGVGGY
+594 RRKLVRVAPGVGGY

-634 EWAAQGGTVLLGGM
+634 EWAAQGGTVVLGGAQ
-648 EVVTQAGSSVN
+648 VVTQAGSSVN

-665 NVQTGFVNQT
+665 NVQTGFIHQT

-683 LYSLNKAPSDMV
+683 LYSLDKAPSDML

-711 KKNTEYFYNPL
+711 KKNTDYFYNPL
-722 IGPQRLLENGY
+722 IAPQRLLENGY

-740 QLLVS
+740 RLVVS

-756 TDVFNGASQTR
+756 AEVFNGAQQTR
-767 ARDAIED
+767 ARDAALDD
-774 GYRQVQTAVAR
+774 GYRQSQNAVAR
-785 GGALAVGRYSALGR
+785 GGALAVGRYGALGR
-799 ADLFDTD
+799 IDLFDTD
-806 VRFGDIART
+806 VRFGDVAPV
-815 TQQMAVADALTAD
+815 TQQMAAADALAAD

-835 DSAQLNAQ
+835 DSAHLNAQ
-843 HLSVLDIGTL
+843 NLSVLDIGTL
-853 GTLKVEKAVAL
+853 GSATVEKALAL
-864 TDGGQASLRAAF
+864 ADGGRLNLLGAF
-876 IDIGADI
+876 IDIGANVTV
-883 KARGGTLDVS
+883 RGGTLEAGNV
-893 NIFTSPVASAQ
+893 FQSPVDGAQ
-904 PRALVKDAA
+904 PRALVKEAA
-913 SSIMLRDGVTL
+913 SSITVRDGVTL

-932 VGTSPED
+932 VGTAPDE
-939 TSTLAAIDGG
+939 TATLAAIDGG
-949 SVRIESTH
+949 TVRIESTH
-957 GVMIEKGSLID
+957 GVTIGQGSLID

-974 LLAKGKQKGGKGGS
+974 LLAKGKQKGGKGGN
-988 VALVAD
+988 VALMAD
-994 SSATSTDAKGLLS
+994 SAATGTDAKGRLA

-1026 TGNALAI
+1026 TGHALLV
-1033 GLDPA
+1033 GPDPA
-1038 TADASVL
+1038 LSDASQL
-1045 VLDASRLQSGFSNY
+1045 VLDASRLQSGFSVY
-1059 DFNGH
+1059 DLNGH
-1064 AGLSVA
+1064 AGLTVA
-1070 PGAQLDV
+1070 PGAQLEV

-1082 RIAPD
+1082 RIAPE
-1087 TSAGNEGGIALQ
+1087 AGADHEGGIALQ

-1111 NRQVLQRQGADLV
+1111 HRQGVQRQGADLV
-1124 LRAQRRVTEGGD
+1124 LRAQRRINEGGNLA
-1136 VVIGAGSVV
+1136 IGAGAVV
-1145 SVDPGRSI
+1145 TVDPSRSI
-1153 SLLGS
+1153 QLLG
-1158 GKSSFVVDGRL
+1158 GGQSSVVVDGRL
-1169 NAWGGGIAIDIEA
+1169 NAWGGRIAIGIEA
-1182 PDFTSPV
+1182 PPFNSPL
-1189 STSLQEHNRS
+1189 STSLQPHNRS

-1211 ARAQTGVDASGRRY
+1211 ARAQTGIDDDGRRY
-1225 GSVRKGGTISIGGAL
+1225 GTVRNGGTISIGGGL

-1246 AAKAPDLALVI
+1246 AASAPDVAIVI

-1268 SAAIDVPV
+1268 HARIDVPAV
-1276 GGLWREM
+1276 GNLWRELD
-1283 NVASDGGSIVL
+1283 VASDGGSIVL

-1308 HAGGAN
+1308 HAGGVN

-1322 ALETPVFSKIYSLDD
+1322 ALEAPVFSKFYVVDD
-1337 AIRQARELTL
+1337 AVRRPRELVL

-1352 PSGLPLTLKPGQAD
+1352 PSGLPATLKPGHAD

-1373 GRLGVDQVKGGGF
+1373 GRLSVDQVQGGGF
-1386 GNLSLLVNGLLSFDG
+1386 GNLSLLVNGLLSFEG

-1407 AQSLRIYAGSFALA
+1407 AQSMRLYAGSFALA
-1421 DSAATDSHVRLAS
+1421 DSAAPDANVRIAS

-1442 TGAPTKDGEVVYTT
+1442 TGAPRQDSEVIYTT

-1461 ASTRTSEAV
+1461 ASTRTSDAV
-1470 FAAEADHIDIR
+1470 FKAEADQIDIR

-1487 AHGEIALTAGPAV
+1487 AHGEIAMKTGPAL
-1500 VVDRRGFDTVNMT
+1500 VVDRRGFDAVNMT

-1518 RLLGGTPALGL
+1518 RLLGGSPALGL

-1535 ELATMGD
+1535 ELATKGD

-1556 NAQIR
+1556 YAQIL
-1561 AGYDAGR
+1561 AGYDKDR

-1583 QSAFGILALGGDTV
+1583 QSAFGILSLGGGTV

-1616 RSTYE
+1616 RSTFE
-1621 ARASLVD
+1621 ARASLVE

-1637 SGAGLLMPYGGTTDG
+1637 SGAGLRMPYGGTTDG
-1652 IGYSVAGHAIDK
+1652 ISYSVAGKAVDK
-1664 RAIGSSGILL
+1664 RAVGTSGILL
-1674 TGDSVVGQAGALL
+1674 TGDSVVGRAGALL

-1718 NPANTFSNRGNG
+1718 NPANTFSNAGNG
-1730 VYAIMPGFQGGY
+1730 VYAIVPGFQGGY
-1742 APMSPDAGASEPAI
+1742 APVSPDAGAGEPA
-1756 ARQITLDHDVAGL
+1756 AGRQITLDHDVAGL

-1787 FRVELGAERALPTA
+1787 FRVEVGASSALSAA
-1801 PLPVGNGSYVASG
+1801 PLPAGYGSYVASG

-1824 SSLASPLVVTPAAMV
+1824 SSLASQLVVTPAAVV

-1870 DARNLQ
+1870 DARNLL

-1881 SKPKDGVSMLQFDGT
+1881 SKPQDGVSMLQFDGK
-1896 ARFNPAAGSTGFGGT
+1896 ALFNPAAGSTGFGGT
-1911 LSVTAVALEVT
+1911 LSTKAIAIEVT
-1922 APGAGRTD
+1922 APGAGRTA
-1930 GFGGA
+1930 GFENA
-1935 SVQADQLNAFG
+1935 SLPADQLNAFG

-1955 IDLPYADNYATFKS
+1955 IDLGYADNFATFKS
-1969 NAGHVVVRSG
+1969 DAGHVVVRSG
-1979 ATLRGAEIFLVADGY
+1979 ATLRGAEIFLVAGGY
-1994 GDGIQVEQGASLNT
+1994 GEGIQVEQGASLNT

-2021 VVFSPG
+2021 VVFSAG
-2027 RAAVL
+2027 RGSVL

-2040 LMPPVAEATP
+2040 LLPPIAEAAP
-2050 VAIQVGVCPSG
+2050 AAIEVGGCAGG
-2061 ACSGQTTLYGEGT
+2061 ACSGHTTLYGEGT
-2074 LAVATNRSF
+2074 LAVATTRSF
-2083 TMADTVRYGA
+2083 TLADNVRYGA
-2093 KNLLLA
+2093 KNLVLA

-2113 AAANGQLPAGLSMNQ
+2113 AAANGQLPSGLSMNQ
-2128 GILANLLAGNQS
+2128 GILSNLLAGNKG

-2147 TLVLNARESVNMYG
+2147 TLVLNARESVNIFG
-2161 AVSLD
+2161 AVALD
-2166 TLDPTTGVSS
+2166 TLDPATGQSS

-2183 TPAIYGYGGADDTAK
+2183 TPAIYGYGGAGDTAK

-2209 TPRPPGS
+2209 TPRPPAA
-2216 GEIFPGENAPGGTIG
+2216 GESFPGPNAPGGAIG
-2231 SLLGHG
+2231 SLLGDG
-2237 TLDVSATRI
+2237 TLDVSAARI
-2246 VLGHAPNTQPD
+2246 VLGHAPNTQPN

-2265 ALGFGTVNLNA
+2265 ALGFATVNLNA
-2276 SERITANAKGTLG
+2276 SERITSNAKGTLD
-2289 VYEQQ
+2289 VYHRQ
-2294 GAYVTGKG
+2294 GEYVSGKG
-2302 YEYTGGQLNLRA
+2302 YDFSGGQLNLRT
-2314 PLLTGEAGSNNRIT
+2314 PLLTGEAGSNHRIA
-2328 AGGDIAVSARAG
+2328 AGGDLVVSA
-2340 AQPAGEAPLGAQLA
+2340 PAGGATPAGDAALGAQLA

-2367 LPSGTLQL
+2367 LPSGKLQL

-2384 AGSRIDLAGQAVKFF
+2384 ANSRIDLAGRAVQFF

-2419 VQAAGA
+2419 VQAAGS

-2440 ATALGAGVGRID
+2440 ATALGAGAGRID
-2452 LGGRLLGTASG
+2452 LGGRILGTASG

-2495 LNEGGVTG
+2495 LNDGGVTG
-2503 ARRFQIKQGDLS
+2503 ARRFQIKQGDLA
-2515 IGDEVKARVVEVT
+2515 IGDEVKARQVEVT

-2534 AVNGRIDASGFQIG
+2534 TVNGRIDASGFQVG

-2556 DLMVNGTLD
+2556 DLTVNGTLD

-2580 DSPNRAIVDL
+2580 DSPNRALVDL
-2590 TSTNGTLT
+2590 TSIQGTLT
-2598 LGSGAAI
+2598 LGGGAVI

-2629 NAPRRGDN
+2629 NAPRRGED
-2637 DVAIGVNGTPAIQ
+2637 DVAVNVNGTPAIQ
-2650 GAKTI
+2650 GAKSI

-2663 SDLAYATAPDVT
+2663 SDLPYASAPDVT

-2684 KFFDEVVDPEN
+2684 KFFDEVVDPDN
-2695 SAFMNKALA
+2695 SAFMNKALGNA
-2704 NTSLSSRMAGLGRY
+2704 SLSARLAGLGSY

-2724 EIVSQTADGDLSVVG
+2724 EIVSKTADGDLSVVG

-2744 GYRYGPGANRNDPA
+2744 GYRYGPGADRNDPA

-2806 FGIPFTPDGGDIV
+2806 FGTPFTPDAADIV

-2863 AAYTLPAGTVLRADV
+2863 AAYTLPAGTVLRANV
-2878 YYADGS
+2878 YNADGS
-2884 LRLKAGTVLTDAV
+2884 IRLKAGTVLAEAV
-2897 VLDSGMQLGAGTA
+2897 ALDIGMKLGAGTS

-2923 KGVRLPVA
+2923 KGVRMPVA
-2931 MKADG
+2931 MKTDG

-2946 PSMTDVQLPGDAAV
+2946 PSMTDVQLPNDAAV

-2997 ESADRR
+2997 DSADRR

-3011 ALILADSHAMY
+3011 SLILADSHAMTS
-3022 NVRLTPGGTGFVW
+3022 VKLTPGGTGYLW
-3035 GPGGPALGYEEGT
+3035 GPNGAIYGFVEGT
-3048 PVGELEFSVGYCDWG
+3048 PVDPLDFDAGYCDWG
-3063 GPDACKV
+3063 GAGTCVV
-3070 DPTRLSYFWGPGG
+3070 DPVRLSYFWGPNGI
-3083 VDLDPSFVE
+3083 DWDPSFIE
-3092 GTPVLPDYVTI
+3092 GQPIPPEYLTI
-3103 CEWGPGICTTVINPV
+3103 CEWGPGICTTVISPV
-3118 RDVTKYTPLSPMF
+3118 KDITKYTPLSPMF

-3141 GLAAAGNFVM
+3141 GLAAAGNLVM
-3151 ESPFGV
+3151 ESAFGV

-3177 LARGNA
+3177 LARGKTIQ
-3183 VGGSVIGPQT
+3183 GSVIGPQT
-3193 ADYSAALAAY
+3193 ANYDGALAAY

-3208 EHGGNLDITVGGNVV
+3208 EHGGNLDISVGGSVV
-3223 GDVWGH
+3223 GDVWGN
-3229 FSGERAQMPSAAV
+3229 FSGERAQVPSAAV

-3271 YALPADVEFSTDSS
+3271 YALPTAQQFSTSVS
-3285 PEPYLVGFTGVG
+3285 PEPYLVGFTGMG

-3313 LTRQLGNGQL
+3313 LTTRMGKGAD
-3323 WQRSEAI
+3323 WTRSEAI

-3351 GDLQLRTGGVVNPNL
+3351 GDLQLRIGGVVNPNL
-3366 AAAQYASAGVNAQY
+3366 AAAQYAGSYGSNAQL
-3380 QDLNGALVNLRGAA
+3380 QDLNGALINLRGLTA
-3394 TVSAA
+3394 VSAS
-3399 AIGGIELRYRKAE
+3399 AIGGIELKYRKAE
-3412 RSIPGQEGDAMDTRP
+3412 RPIPGQEGDARDTRP
-3427 INPFVP
+3427 INPFVS
-3433 TIGIGN
+3433 TIGVGN

-3453 DTPGDLVLTSVADAG
+3453 DTPGDLVLTSVVDAG
-3468 RARVPNSSAFT
+3468 RAKVPNSQGFR
-3479 FGGAEYGIGQGWFT
+3479 FGGADYNIGQGWFT

-3510 TPGTDLANLQP
+3510 TPGTDLAAPQP
-3521 SGRYLGSINMSDNVT
+3521 SGRYYGSTNASDNVT

-3547 SGSLYHGFS
+3547 SGSLYYGFS
-3556 ATPGTQAPGRA
+3556 AAPAAQAIITA
-3567 LVLAPSAS
+3567 LVLAPSPS

-3591 PVGMS
+3591 PVSMS
-3596 GAVTPLPTPWA
+3596 GAITPLPTPWA
-3607 PAFVGYDA
+3607 PAFVGYDGL
-3615 MQRPVV
+3615 QRPVV
-3621 YNTSAEGSLTGSLG
+3621 YNTGAEGSLVGSPG
-3635 VPNYGEVDRHPL
+3635 VPNYGMVDSYPL

-3656 SRALHAADA
+3656 SRSLHAADA
-3665 PPSLFYAAKGDILGL
+3665 PPALFYATRGDILGL
-3680 ASGTARKVDASGQP
+3680 DSGTARRMQGNGLPAS
-3694 VPETWYRSAAPARI
+3694 ETWYRSAAPARI

-3720 IVNNDPRDVSLVQAG
+3720 IVNNDARDVSLVQAG

-3764 ASVVSRGALAEGDTR
+3764 ASVVSHGALAEGDTR

-3790 AGMGAM
+3790 GPMGA
-3796 GVGGADFSAI
+3796 GGPDFSAI
-3806 ADRYLDPANRA
+3806 ADRYLDPAKRA

-3822 QSLAGQPGRVAK
+3822 QSLASQPGRVVK
-3834 TYEGELAA
+3834 TYDTELAA
-3842 WLKERYGFVATS
+3842 WLQARYGFVATS
-3854 DDVTDPRSALAY
+3854 ADAKDPGSALAY
-3866 FRALAPEQQRVF
+3866 FKALAPEQQRVF

-3893 FNDVDGPRYGSYL
+3893 YNDADGPRYGSYL

-3915 FPDLDAAGQEI
+3915 FPDLDAAGREI
-3926 VRKGDIVLYG
+3926 VREGDIVLYG
-3936 PSGAH
+3936 PSGVH
-3941 TDFGGDIQMMAPGGQ
+3941 TDFGGDIQMLAPGGQ

-3995 MTTFGGDVLAWSEK
+3995 MTTFGGDVLAWSEQ
-4009 GDINAGRGSK
+4009 GDINAGRGSQ

-4031 DNIGNVKLSSQVPSS
+4031 DNVGNVKLSSQVPSS
-4046 GAGLATLAPIPE
+4046 GAGLATLAPIAE

-4091 QVVNAGNIQ
+4091 QVVNAANIQ
-4100 VQGKAAGIPVIASV
+4100 VKGESAGLPVVASV

-4128 AAVAAQDV
+4128 AVGAAQEA

-4151 FTVRVLGFGNDAPG
+4151 FSVRVLGFGNEAADGAAAPADAGRATARPVG
-4165 APQSSNGAQGEKFS
+4165 YDEHSP
-4179 YNPESV
+4179 
-4185 VQLLGGGVL
+4185 VQVLGRGLLGDAQKTKL
-4194 TAAQQQ
+4194 TAQ
-4200 ALTPSERRALAR
+4200 ERRLLGQ

>member
-1 MGRDPVEQLNTNR
+1 MSNKTFRRAPV
-14 SFMQRNPAVQR
+14 AH
-25 TKNASSS
+25 
-32 SYRAQG
+32 
-38 PSGFLRRTRLNPMMR
+38 
-53 AVAAMLAA
+53 AAALALAMA
-61 GAAFGVAGNAQ
+61 GLAGNAQ

-87 AQSTATATGRLP
+87 AQGTAVVTGYLP
-99 NGQLAS
+99 NGTPAS
-105 TVTNP
+105 MLTNP
-110 LAQQQKANEQLQRS
+110 LAQQQKANEQLRQS
-124 IGNLNL
+124 LGNLGL

-136 AQQATQAAA
+136 AQQAAQAAA
-145 RRAAQNAGSDVP
+145 RAAAQNDPSVP
-157 DGLVEGGLKV
+157 DGLADGGLKV
-167 DTNSLT
+167 DTNSLS
-173 AGWHNA
+173 AGWLNA
-179 NAPEPSQ
+179 RALNRDSQ
-186 VDGRTHV
+186 QQVNGRTV
-193 AIQQTGDKAILNWET
+193 VTVEQTGDKAILNWET

-228 NRVNDPAA
+228 NRVNDPKA

-247 DGTVLIVNRN
+247 DGTVLIANRN
-257 GIVFNG
+257 GVVFSG
-263 SSQVN
+263 TSQTD

-273 AAAASIKDSQFTNG
+273 AAAAHIGDDQFKAR
-287 GIYSNGTAPSF
+287 GIYSNDTAPSF
-298 IALKEDLGK
+298 TTAKDDLGK
-307 VEVQAG
+307 VEVKAG
-313 ARITT
+313 ARLTT
-318 KEPDSVTQG
+318 KEPGSVTQG

-334 GREVSNAGE
+334 GKEVANAGE
-343 ISTGKGQ
+343 IAARKGQ
-350 TQMAAGDSFLI
+350 VQLAAGDSFVI
-361 RKGVGTEGNTFSTT
+361 RKGVGTEANAFSTT
-375 RGNEVAAQYVPD
+375 RGNEIAPQFVAD
-387 STAGKVSN
+387 STSGKVSN
-395 TGLITAREGDITL
+395 TGLLVAREGDITL
-408 AGREVR
+408 AGRDVR
-414 QDGVALASTTVSAR
+414 QDGVALATSTVSAR

-434 SSAADTLGTVSV
+434 NSAADTRGNVALGS
-446 GKGAVTAVV
+446 GAVTAVL

-462 SALDSQRDALIQES
+462 SAFDSQRDALLKES
-476 GAQDALRAS
+476 AAQDTARALVPPG
-485 AFLNGIGAFDNFADL
+485 LFDNL
-500 ADRRDQSRIEIVS
+500 SRLSDRRDQSRIEIVS

-520 GDSLTLAT
+520 GESLTLAT
-528 GGQIAASAARRSFV
+528 GGQIAASATRRSFV

-556 SVAMASNNVKVN
+556 NVSMESNNVKVN
-568 VQGNELRDSPQNRES
+568 VQGNEMRDAPRNRES

-594 RRNLVRVAPGVGGY
+594 RRKLVRVAPGVGGY

-623 GYLGNQGHGIG
+623 GYLGNQGHGVG
-634 EWAAQGGTVLLGGM
+634 EWAAQGGTVVLGGS
-648 EVVTQAGSSVN
+648 EVVTQAGSNVN

-665 NVQTGFVNQT
+665 NVQTGVIYQT

-683 LYSLNKAPSDMV
+683 LYSLDKAPSDLL

-711 KKNTEYFYNPL
+711 KANTDYFYNPL
-722 IGPQRLLENGY
+722 IGPQRKLENGY

-740 QLLVS
+740 RLVVS
-745 APTAVLEGDIV
+745 APTAVLEGEIV
-756 TDVFNGASQTR
+756 AEVFNGAQQTR
-767 ARDAIED
+767 ARDAALDD
-774 GYRQVQTAVAR
+774 GYRQSQTAVAR
-785 GGALAVGRYSALGR
+785 GGVLAVGRYGAQGR
-799 ADLFDTD
+799 IDLFDTD
-806 VRFGDIART
+806 VRFGDVAPI
-815 TQQMAVADALTAD
+815 TQQMAAADALAAE
-828 RIGTLWL
+828 RINTLWL
-835 DSAQLNAQ
+835 DAAHLNAQ
-843 HLSVLDIGTL
+843 HLSVLDIGTR
-853 GTLKVEKAVAL
+853 GSVTTEKAL
-864 TDGGQASLRAAF
+864 TLADGGRMNLLGAF
-876 IDIGADI
+876 IDIGADVTV
-883 KARGGTLDVS
+883 RGGTLEAGNV
-893 NIFTSPVASAQ
+893 FTSPVAGAQ
-904 PRALVKDAA
+904 PRVLVKDAD
-913 SSIMLRDGVTL
+913 SSLSVRDGVTL

-932 VGTSPED
+932 IGTAPED
-939 TSTLAAIDGG
+939 SATLAVIDGG
-949 SVRIESTH
+949 TVRLESTH
-957 GVMIEKGSLID
+957 GVTIGQGSLID

-994 SSATSTDAKGLLS
+994 AAIAGPETKGRLS

-1021 TLKIE
+1021 TLKLE
-1026 TGNALAI
+1026 TGNALLI
-1033 GLDPA
+1033 GPDPA
-1038 TADASVL
+1038 TSDATQL
-1045 VLDASRLQSGFSNY
+1045 VLDASRLQSGFSTY
-1059 DFNGH
+1059 DLNGH
-1064 AGLSVA
+1064 AGLTVA

-1077 AMPVY
+1077 VMPVY
-1082 RIAPD
+1082 RIAPG
-1087 TSAGNEGGIALQ
+1087 AGADHEGGIALQ
-1099 LWTPPLLQQDVP
+1099 LWTPLLLQQDEV
-1111 NRQVLQRQGADLV
+1111 NRQVVQRQGADLV
-1124 LRAQRRVTEGGD
+1124 LRSQRRNTEGGNLA
-1136 VVIGAGSVV
+1136 IGAGAVV
-1145 SVDPGRSI
+1145 TVDAGRSI
-1153 SLLGS
+1153 QLLGG
-1158 GKSSFVVDGRL
+1158 GKSSFVIDGRL
-1169 NAWGGGIAIDIEA
+1169 NAWGGRIGIDIEA
-1182 PDFTSPV
+1182 PAFTMPESP
-1189 STSLQEHNRS
+1189 SLQPHQRS

-1211 ARAQTGVDASGRRY
+1211 ARAQTGVDGDGRRY
-1225 GSVRKGGTISIGGAL
+1225 GTVRNGGTIAIGGGL

-1246 AAKAPDLALVI
+1246 AANAPDLAIVI

-1268 SAAIDVPV
+1268 HARTDVPA
-1276 GGLWREM
+1276 GSLWRELD
-1283 NVASDGGSIVL
+1283 VASDGGTIVL

-1322 ALETPVFSKIYSLDD
+1322 ALEAPVFSKFFAADD
-1337 AIRQARELTL
+1337 AVRQARELVL

-1352 PSGLPLTLKPGQAD
+1352 PSGLPATLKPGHAD

-1373 GRLGVDQVKGGGF
+1373 GRLGVDQVRDGGF

-1421 DSAATDSHVRLAS
+1421 DSAATDANVRLAS

-1461 ASTRTSEAV
+1461 ASTRASEAV
-1470 FAAEADHIDIR
+1470 FTAEADHIDIR

-1487 AHGEIALTAGPAV
+1487 AHGEIAMTAGPAQ

-1561 AGYDAGR
+1561 AGYDTGR
-1568 VLDIRRQVEGDVAMP
+1568 VLDIHRQVEGDVAMP

-1652 IGYSVAGHAIDK
+1652 IGYSVAGNAIDK

-1674 TGDSVVGQAGALL
+1674 TGDSVVGHAGALL

-1718 NPANTFSNRGNG
+1718 NPANTFSKAGNG
-1730 VYAIMPGFQGGY
+1730 VYAIVPGFQGGY
-1742 APMSPDAGASEPAI
+1742 APVSPDAGAGEPAI
-1756 ARQITLDHDVAGL
+1756 GRQVTLDHDVGGL

-1787 FRVELGAERALPTA
+1787 FRVEVGAPSALPAT
-1801 PLPVGNGSYVASG
+1801 PLPAGYGSYVASG

-1824 SSLASPLVVTPAAMV
+1824 SSLASPLVVTPAAVV

-1896 ARFNPAAGSTGFGGT
+1896 ALFNPAAGSAGFGGT

-1922 APGAGRTD
+1922 APGAGRTA
-1930 GFGGA
+1930 GFTGA
-1935 SVQADQLNAFG
+1935 SVQSDQLNAFG

-1979 ATLRGAEIFLVADGY
+1979 ATLRGAEIFLVAGGY

-2021 VVFSPG
+2021 VVFSPD
-2027 RAAVL
+2027 RTAVL

-2050 VAIQVGVCPSG
+2050 VTIQVGACPSG

-2113 AAANGQLPAGLSMNQ
+2113 AAANGQLPSGLSMNQ
-2128 GILANLLAGNQS
+2128 GILANLLAGNKG

-2147 TLVLNARESVNMYG
+2147 TLVLNARESVNIYG
-2161 AVSLD
+2161 GVSLD

-2183 TPAIYGYGGADDTAK
+2183 TPAIYGYGSAGDTAK

-2216 GEIFPGENAPGGTIG
+2216 GEIFPGENAPGGAIG

-2237 TLDVSATRI
+2237 TLDVSAARI

-2302 YEYTGGQLNLRA
+2302 YDYSGGQLNLRA

-2328 AGGDIAVSARAG
+2328 AGGDIVVSAPAG
-2340 AQPAGEAPLGAQLA
+2340 AQPAGDVPLGAQLA

-2367 LPSGTLQL
+2367 LPSGKLQL
-2375 TASGDVTLG
+2375 TASGDVTLS
-2384 AGSRIDLAGQAVKFF
+2384 AGSRIDLAGRAVKFF

-2419 VQAAGA
+2419 VQTAGS

-2440 ATALGAGVGRID
+2440 ATALGAGAGRID
-2452 LGGRLLGTASG
+2452 LGGRILGTASG

-2503 ARRFQIKQGDLS
+2503 ARRFQVKQGDLA

-2534 AVNGRIDASGFQIG
+2534 TVNGRIDASGFQPG

-2556 DLMVNGTLD
+2556 DLTVNGTLD

-2590 TSTNGTLT
+2590 TSTQGTLT
-2598 LGSGAAI
+2598 LGSSAAI

-2618 NDGAARGTLAL
+2618 NDGASRGTLAL

-2637 DVAIGVNGTPAIQ
+2637 DVAVNVNGTPTIQ

-2663 SDLAYATAPDVT
+2663 SDAPLADAPDVT
-2675 GRTPQLITQ
+2675 GHVPQLITQ
-2684 KFFDEVVDPEN
+2684 KYLDEIDGHS
-2695 SAFMNKALA
+2695 SAFIDKALA
-2704 NTSLSSRMAGLGRY
+2704 NTSLSARLAGLGSY

-2794 DKGWYLTEQRTK
+2794 DKGWYLTEQRSK
-2806 FGIPFTPDGGDIV
+2806 FGTPFTPDGGDIV

-2848 VLPAGT
+2848 VLPTGT

-2863 AAYTLPAGTVLRADV
+2863 AAYTLPAGTVLRANV

-2884 LRLKAGTVLTDAV
+2884 LRLKAGTVLGETV
-2897 VLDSGMQLGAGTA
+2897 TLDSGMQLGAGTA

-2918 ALVWP
+2918 AMVWP

-2997 ESADRR
+2997 DSADRR

-3022 NVRLTPGGTGFVW
+3022 NVRLTPGGSGFVW
-3035 GPGGPALGYEEGT
+3035 GPNGPMWGHDEGT
-3048 PVGELEFSVGYCDWG
+3048 PMDPLDFEAGYCDWG
-3063 GPDACKV
+3063 GEGTCKV
-3070 DPTRLSYFWGPGG
+3070 DPARLSYFWGPNGA
-3083 VDLDPSFVE
+3083 DWDPSFVE
-3092 GTPVLPDYVTI
+3092 GTPVSPEYVTL

-3118 RDVTKYTPLSPMF
+3118 KDVTKYTPLSPMF

-3177 LARGNA
+3177 LARGKA

-3208 EHGGNLDITVGGNVV
+3208 EHGGNLDIAVGGNVV

-3229 FSGERAQMPSAAV
+3229 FAGERAQAPSAAV
-3242 GNWLWRQG
+3242 GSWLWRQG

-3271 YALPADVEFSTDSS
+3271 YALPAGVQFSTDSS
-3285 PEPYLVGFTGVG
+3285 PEPYLVGFTGMG

-3313 LTRQLGNGQL
+3313 LTTRLGEGQI

-3337 GRVDANGQLTLTGG
+3337 GRVDANGRLTLTGG
-3351 GDLQLRTGGVVNPNL
+3351 GDLQLRIGGVVNPNL
-3366 AAAQYASAGVNAQY
+3366 AAAQYASYGTNAQY

-3394 TVSAA
+3394 HVSAS

-3468 RARVPNSSAFT
+3468 RARVPNSSGFT

-3521 SGRYLGSINMSDNVT
+3521 GGRYLGSINTSDSVT

-3547 SGSLYHGFS
+3547 SGSLYYGFS
-3556 ATPGTQAPGRA
+3556 ATPATQAPGRA
-3567 LVLAPSAS
+3567 MVLAPSPS

-3621 YNTSAEGSLTGSLG
+3621 YNTSPEGSLTGSLG
-3635 VPNYGEVDRHPL
+3635 VPNYGEVDRYPL

-3665 PPSLFYAAKGDILGL
+3665 PPSLFYAARGDILGL
-3680 ASGTARKVDASGQP
+3680 ASGTARKVDASGLP

-3720 IVNNDPRDVSLVQAG
+3720 IVNNDARDVSLVQAG

-3790 AGMGAM
+3790 GAAGP
-3796 GVGGADFSAI
+3796 DFSAI
-3806 ADRYLDPANRA
+3806 ADRYLDPAKRA

-3822 QSLAGQPGRVAK
+3822 QSLASQPGRVVK
-3834 TYEGELAA
+3834 TYDAELAA

-3854 DDVTDPRSALAY
+3854 ADVKDPGSALAY
-3866 FRALAPEQQRVF
+3866 FKALAPEQQRVF
-3878 LRSVYFAELRAGGRE
+3878 LRGVYFAELRAGGRE
-3893 FNDVDGPRYGSYL
+3893 YNDVDGPRYGSYL

-3915 FPDLDAAGQEI
+3915 FPDLDAAGQEV
-3926 VRKGDIVLYG
+3926 VRTGDIILYG
-3936 PSGAH
+3936 PSGVH
-3941 TDFGGDIQMMAPGGQ
+3941 TDFGGDIQMLAPGGQ

-3974 QGMGHIQLF
+3974 QGSGHIQLF

-3995 MTTFGGDVLAWSEK
+3995 MTTFGGDVLAWSEQ

-4031 DNIGNVKLSSQVPSS
+4031 DNVGNVKLSSQVPSS
-4046 GAGLATLAPIPE
+4046 GAGLATLAPIAE

-4091 QVVNAGNIQ
+4091 QVVNAANIQ
-4100 VQGKAAGIPVIASV
+4100 VKGESAGLPVVASV

-4128 AAVAAQDV
+4128 ATAAAQDV
-4136 MQRERAAARQALPSV
+4136 MQRERAVARQSLPSV
-4151 FTVRVLGFGNDAPG
+4151 FSVRVLGFGNEPADGAAAPSDAGRATARPVG
-4165 APQSSNGAQGEKFS
+4165 YDETSPVQVLGRGPLGDAQKTKLTAQERR
-4179 YNPESV
+4179 
-4185 VQLLGGGVL
+4185 LLG
-4194 TAAQQQ
+4194 Q
-4200 ALTPSERRALAR
+4200 